1 MAVINTNVKALFSQ
15 MALNTSGRAQT
26 VAMQQVSTGKRI
38 NSARDDAA
46 GMAIAT
52 RMTHQIRSLN
62 QAVRNAGDAISLI
75 QTAEGATN
83 EITDMMQR
91 MRELAIQ
98 AVNDTNDNAQRSYL
112 DLEFQQLKQQ
122 IVQIADNTE
131 WNGFPV
137 LNGKAG
143 EQVGEMPVYKATS
156 NNQYGDVLINPTS
169 TRVIEGTASGEQQ
182 TITFDTSA
190 IPNGAANEIAVVKFN
205 PLATG
210 DDLTIG
216 GLTYTAAANNTAAQ
230 VAAAFSGLANGYKL
244 GDEPVPDPLLG
255 AFTGTFKGFSTGT
268 TTTETPDEL
277 TFTGIPNG
285 TNDPNIE
292 ITGAGTVSSV
302 VITSGGGG
310 AVDETTK
317 LSFKALTA
325 GQTLTLAGLT
335 YTAGAGGATA
345 KQIAAD
351 FADRSN
357 GYAGV
362 GGKEPVNG
370 TFTGTLNGFSSGSA
384 SLGTLTFTS
393 ASSGISVDL
402 MTIDGTG
409 AKPSSLVIKGGNGA
423 ENESATVT
431 FGALKAGETVTLGG
445 LTYTAAADTDANTV
459 ATAFASRP
467 DPYAGVAGGLSG
479 TLSGFSTG
487 DKTGTSV
494 TFSSSSLAANVKNL
508 PVGGTGSVAS
518 IVVTN
523 GGNGP
528 LDETATLTFNKE
540 LLEGDTIT
548 IGGLTYTATADSSP
562 TDLKTAFSNLHE
574 GYNSDD
580 TPPAKGLFT
589 GSLDGFYSEVV
600 AGKLIFK
607 SSSAETNVDN
617 LAISGTISGVSS
629 EPEDLPSV
637 IVKNGGPLVL
647 NGAGFTGTRTFKFA
661 GETIKL
667 QWDSIKNTAG
677 TAVDTTKMLAQIRQQ
692 LQATNQW
699 GTGSGRTVEI
709 SGSKLI
715 LTYAAKDGDVQ
726 SAQLA
731 DTSNDGFFKVGAIE
745 VSRNALIQTQEMFDS
760 NGRFLKSGNLVI
772 EHVDVDNNSTLDIKA
787 SFVTPD
793 NKSVNLT
800 GTFDKTQ
807 GTIKFLK
814 RDGINSTIIS
824 DNLTYLLKDSSG
836 LPLNATNRASD
847 LDLRNF
853 KLTVDVS
860 GSIPAMRAG
869 DLLINGV
876 EIGGSFATDD
886 PYSPVNNANGSA
898 IAKAAAINR
907 KAAVGSGPVGES
919 QSITFAGNPI
929 PGVITVGGVSVEL
942 SAMENTPAL
951 ATAKIAEALRSS
963 AQFGEGSGRKVTYA
977 PGSTIINVDFPVSDG
992 EVSSIDVQQ
1001 RDTNLSSVTDTTR
1014 RFSSSSAGT
1023 GVFAKVNENIFT
1035 GKSMSG
1041 NAVVSGVVF
1050 INGYASAKIETL
1062 MNNPRDTRANV
1073 VRAINLM
1080 TDKTGVVAEDTGSD
1094 QLGVTLKAADGR
1106 NIEVTFETTSIAND
1120 FGNRIGMREGVQ
1132 SSTISL
1138 ESKIPNAVVLTSS
1151 AVGDISRVGLL
1162 EGNYSKNQ
1170 AVVNTKERPL
1180 VEASVKQVS
1189 SASFSGTP
1197 LPGDKFTLIVNGT
1210 THEIEAS
1217 ADSNVLPKFSTLTLQ
1232 GMRDAMVAKFKIDN
1246 DQNVEVLAG
1255 NTVGEFVIRA
1265 KTPGR
1270 SFTAATAMVPAAGSL
1285 AKISS
1290 VQTVVANK
1298 IAPFKA
1304 LGTDD
1309 LEING
1314 IKIRATNA
1322 ADDIYSNQVASS
1334 SNPAASAIAMANAI
1348 NTHTPETG
1356 VRAIAN
1362 PVVLKG
1368 NSTTTG
1374 STQLATW
1381 DAAPNE
1387 VKDVNEPVGIQS
1399 LYLNGTEIKIEFKK
1413 DDTPAERR
1421 INLVKA
1427 INTYSGTHGIAASD
1441 NGKGLTLEAPD
1452 GRNVSVWYD
1461 ASVEGLSPASFGL
1474 DEGSSISQ
1482 IAKVKIGG
1490 SGFTTGDKVSVNING
1505 TIITANLTM
1514 DSSSASAMA
1523 TALMNA
1529 IADQVSKSIK
1539 LDGDPATV
1547 ASNKIHMSNLIAYI
1561 DPNDPTAVL
1570 VQSKVP
1576 GSPFSMLGASAS
1588 DPLQTVSMG
1597 TVRENNFGRNQIT
1610 GIVGANESSS
1620 EARTIYGT
1628 VRMIADPAHLPALPS
1643 TDGKAPNLT
1652 GVSGKPISINVGD
1665 DGFTEASNFS
1675 DLGFSVGAFGGRSS
1689 SDMDPP
1695 RVGRLAFQV
1704 GSSARQMVT
1713 IDLADFG
1720 KGGPITGEI
1729 TGDVDK
1735 NVEDRGVRIHT
1746 RDGATAVLN
1755 LLDEAMDKVN
1765 ATRATMGAVMNR
1777 LDHVINNLTNVSMNM
1792 SASRSQI
1799 EDADYASSSTEL
1811 AKTQIMQQAATAVLA
1826 QANTSQQS
1834 VLKLLGN

>member
-15 MALNTSGRAQT
+15 MALNSSGRSQT
-26 VAMQQVSTGKRI
+26 VAMQQLSTGKRI

-182 TITFDTSA
+182 TISFDTSA
-190 IPNGAANEIAVVKFN
+190 IPNGAANETAVVKFKT
-205 PLATG
+205 LAATETI
-210 DDLTIG
+210 TIG
-216 GLTYTAAANNTAAQ
+216 GLTYTSTGTTPAAD
-230 VAAAFSGLANGYKL
+230 VAAAFANRANGYTAGTAPLPAL
-244 GDEPVPDPLLG
+244 GT
-255 AFTGTFKGFSTGT
+255 FTGTFAGFSTG
-268 TTTETPDEL
+268 DASANAL

-285 TNDPNIE
+285 TNDPNLVVTGTAGKIE
-292 ITGAGTVSSV
+292 SV
-302 VITSGGGG
+302 VITNGGSG
-310 AVDETTK
+310 AVDESTK
-317 LSFKALTA
+317 LTFKDLTV
-325 GQTLTLAGLT
+325 GQTLTIGGLT

-345 KQIAAD
+345 AQIAAD
-351 FADRSN
+351 FADRS
-357 GYAGV
+357 GGFAGF
-362 GGKEPVNG
+362 GGKAPSNG
-370 TFTGTLNGFSSGSA
+370 VFTGTLTGFSSGSA
-384 SLGTLTFTS
+384 TANSGTLTFTS
-393 ASSGISVDL
+393 TSSGVDVTPISIAASAATTLPSAVVINGGSGAVD
-402 MTIDGTG
+402 
-409 AKPSSLVIKGGNGA
+409 
-423 ENESATVT
+423 ESAVVT
-431 FGALKAGETVTLGG
+431 FGDLTAGQYVTLGG
-445 LTYTAAADTDANTV
+445 LTYTSTGASTATEVAAAFANRANNFTIG
-459 ATAFASRP
+459 
-467 DPYAGVAGGLSG
+467 AGVQPAKGILSG
-479 TLSGFSTG
+479 VLSGFSTG
-487 DKTGTSV
+487 NNTAGAL
-494 TFSSSSLAANVKNL
+494 TFSSASLAANVTNL
-508 PVGGTGSVAS
+508 PVSGTGTVAS
-518 IVVTN
+518 VVVTN

-528 LDETATLTFNKE
+528 IDEKATLTFITD
-540 LLEGDTIT
+540 LTAGQTIT
-548 IGGLTYTATADSSP
+548 IGGLTYKSTGASTAAEVA
-562 TDLKTAFSNLHE
+562 TAFSNLSN
-574 GYNSDD
+574 GYDA
-580 TPPAKGLFT
+580 TWPAPAKGTFTGTLDGFSSGAVAADGTVTFT
-589 GSLDGFYSEVV
+589 GSA
-600 AGKLIFK
+600 AG
-607 SSSAETNVDN
+607 TNVTN
-617 LAISGTISGVSS
+617 ISISGTGA
-629 EPEDLPSV
+629 LPSV
-637 IVKNGGPLVL
+637 VVKNGGPLVL
-647 NGAGFTGTRTFKFA
+647 NSAGFSGTRTFKFA
-661 GETIKL
+661 GETINL

-677 TAVDTTKMLAQIRQQ
+677 TAVDNAKMLTQIQQQ
-692 LQATNQW
+692 LQSTNQW
-699 GTGSGRTVEI
+699 GAGSGRTVEI

-726 SAQLA
+726 SAQLQDA
-731 DTSNDGFFKVGAIE
+731 SNDGFFKVGSTE

-836 LPLNATNRASD
+836 LPLNATNSASD

-951 ATAKIAEALRSS
+951 ATAKIAEALRAS

-992 EVSSIDVQQ
+992 EVSSIDVEQ

-1106 NIEVTFETTSIAND
+1106 NIEVTFETTSIADD

-1180 VEASVKQVS
+1180 VEPSVKQVS

-1197 LPGDKFTLIVNGT
+1197 LTGDKFTLVVNGT
-1210 THEIEAS
+1210 EHTITAGT
-1217 ADSNVLPKFSTLTLQ
+1217 APATTLTLQ
-1232 GMRDAMVAKFKIDN
+1232 GMRDAMVAQFKADN

-1255 NTVGEFVIRA
+1255 NTVGEFVVRA

-1270 SFTAATAMVPAAGSL
+1270 SFTAATAMVPATGSL

-1322 ADDIYSNQVASS
+1322 ADDIYSNQIASS

-1387 VKDVNEPVGIQS
+1387 VKAVNEPVGIQS

-1490 SGFTTGDKVSVNING
+1490 SGFTTGDTVSVNING
-1505 TIITANLTM
+1505 TVIQTDAAIAT
-1514 DSSSASAMA
+1514 SSATAMA
-1523 TALMNA
+1523 TALMTAINA
-1529 IADQVSKSIK
+1529 KVSASIT
-1539 LDGDPATV
+1539 LDSNPATL
-1547 ASNKIHMSNLIAYI
+1547 ASAKTHMSNLIAYI

-1576 GSPFSMLGASAS
+1576 GSPFSMVGATAS
-1588 DPLQTVSMG
+1588 DALQTVSMG
-1597 TVRENNFGRNQIT
+1597 TVRDNNFGSNQIT

-1620 EARTIYGT
+1620 EARTVYGT

-1665 DGFTEASNFS
+1665 DGFTAASNFS
-1675 DLGFSVGAFGGRSS
+1675 DLGFSVGSFGGRSS

>member
-1 MAVINTNVKALFSQ
+1 M
-15 MALNTSGRAQT
+15 
-26 VAMQQVSTGKRI
+26 
-38 NSARDDAA
+38 
-46 GMAIAT
+46 
-52 RMTHQIRSLN
+52 
-62 QAVRNAGDAISLI
+62 
-75 QTAEGATN
+75 
-83 EITDMMQR
+83 
-91 MRELAIQ
+91 
-98 AVNDTNDNAQRSYL
+98 
-112 DLEFQQLKQQ
+112 
-122 IVQIADNTE
+122 
-131 WNGFPV
+131 
-137 LNGKAG
+137 
-143 EQVGEMPVYKATS
+143 
-156 NNQYGDVLINPTS
+156 
-169 TRVIEGTASGEQQ
+169 
-182 TITFDTSA
+182 
-190 IPNGAANEIAVVKFN
+190 
-205 PLATG
+205 
-210 DDLTIG
+210 
-216 GLTYTAAANNTAAQ
+216 
-230 VAAAFSGLANGYKL
+230 
-244 GDEPVPDPLLG
+244 
-255 AFTGTFKGFSTGT
+255 
-268 TTTETPDEL
+268 
-277 TFTGIPNG
+277 
-285 TNDPNIE
+285 
-292 ITGAGTVSSV
+292 
-302 VITSGGGG
+302 
-310 AVDETTK
+310 
-317 LSFKALTA
+317 
-325 GQTLTLAGLT
+325 
-335 YTAGAGGATA
+335 
-345 KQIAAD
+345 
-351 FADRSN
+351 
-357 GYAGV
+357 
-362 GGKEPVNG
+362 
-370 TFTGTLNGFSSGSA
+370 
-384 SLGTLTFTS
+384 
-393 ASSGISVDL
+393 
-402 MTIDGTG
+402 
-409 AKPSSLVIKGGNGA
+409 
-423 ENESATVT
+423 
-431 FGALKAGETVTLGG
+431 
-445 LTYTAAADTDANTV
+445 
-459 ATAFASRP
+459 
-467 DPYAGVAGGLSG
+467 
-479 TLSGFSTG
+479 
-487 DKTGTSV
+487 
-494 TFSSSSLAANVKNL
+494 
-508 PVGGTGSVAS
+508 
-518 IVVTN
+518 
-523 GGNGP
+523 
-528 LDETATLTFNKE
+528 
-540 LLEGDTIT
+540 
-548 IGGLTYTATADSSP
+548 
-562 TDLKTAFSNLHE
+562 
-574 GYNSDD
+574 
-580 TPPAKGLFT
+580 
-589 GSLDGFYSEVV
+589 
-600 AGKLIFK
+600 
-607 SSSAETNVDN
+607 
-617 LAISGTISGVSS
+617 AISGTGA
-629 EPEDLPSV
+629 LPSV
-637 IVKNGGPLVL
+637 VVKNGGPLVL
-647 NGAGFTGTRTFKFA
+647 NSAGFSGTRTFKFA
-661 GETIKL
+661 GETINL

-677 TAVDTTKMLAQIRQQ
+677 TAVDNAKMLTQIQQQ
-692 LQATNQW
+692 LQSTNQW
-699 GTGSGRTVEI
+699 GAGSGRTVEI
-709 SGSKLI
+709 SGTKLI

-726 SAQLA
+726 SAQLQDA
-731 DTSNDGFFKVGAIE
+731 SNDGFFKVGSIE

-836 LPLNATNRASD
+836 LPLNATNSASD

-992 EVSSIDVQQ
+992 EVSSIDVEQ

-1106 NIEVTFETTSIAND
+1106 NIEVTFETTSIADD

-1180 VEASVKQVS
+1180 VEPSVKQVS

-1197 LPGDKFTLIVNGT
+1197 LTGDKFTLVVNGT
-1210 THEIEAS
+1210 EHTITAGT
-1217 ADSNVLPKFSTLTLQ
+1217 APATTLTLQ
-1232 GMRDAMVAKFKIDN
+1232 GMRDAMVAQFKADN

-1255 NTVGEFVIRA
+1255 NTVGEFVVRA

-1270 SFTAATAMVPAAGSL
+1270 SFTAATAMVPATGSL

-1322 ADDIYSNQVASS
+1322 ADDIYSNQIASS

-1387 VKDVNEPVGIQS
+1387 VKAVNEPVGIQS

-1490 SGFTTGDKVSVNING
+1490 SGFTTGDTVSVNING
-1505 TIITANLTM
+1505 TVIQTDAAIAT
-1514 DSSSASAMA
+1514 SSATAMA
-1523 TALMNA
+1523 TALMTAINA
-1529 IADQVSKSIK
+1529 KVSASIT
-1539 LDGDPATV
+1539 LDSNPATL
-1547 ASNKIHMSNLIAYI
+1547 ASAKTHMSNLIAYI

-1576 GSPFSMLGASAS
+1576 GSPFSMVGATAS
-1588 DPLQTVSMG
+1588 DALQTVSMG
-1597 TVRENNFGRNQIT
+1597 TVRDNNFGSNQIT

-1620 EARTIYGT
+1620 EARTVYGT

-1665 DGFTEASNFS
+1665 DGFTAASNFS
-1675 DLGFSVGAFGGRSS
+1675 DLGFSVGSFGGRSS

>member
-15 MALNTSGRAQT
+15 MALSSSGRAQT
-26 VAMQQVSTGKRI
+26 VAMQQLSTGKRI

-122 IVQIADNTE
+122 IVQVADNTE

-156 NNQYGDVLINPTS
+156 NNQYGDVLLDPTS
-169 TRVIEGTASGEQQ
+169 TRVIEGAASGEQQ
-182 TITFDTSA
+182 TITFDTS
-190 IPNGAANEIAVVKFN
+190 GVDAV
-205 PLATG
+205 G
-210 DDLTIG
+210 
-216 GLTYTAAANNTAAQ
+216 
-230 VAAAFSGLANGYKL
+230 
-244 GDEPVPDPLLG
+244 
-255 AFTGTFKGFSTGT
+255 
-268 TTTETPDEL
+268 
-277 TFTGIPNG
+277 
-285 TNDPNIE
+285 
-292 ITGAGTVSSV
+292 
-302 VITSGGGG
+302 
-310 AVDETTK
+310 
-317 LSFKALTA
+317 
-325 GQTLTLAGLT
+325 
-335 YTAGAGGATA
+335 
-345 KQIAAD
+345 
-351 FADRSN
+351 
-357 GYAGV
+357 
-362 GGKEPVNG
+362 
-370 TFTGTLNGFSSGSA
+370 
-384 SLGTLTFTS
+384 
-393 ASSGISVDL
+393 
-402 MTIDGTG
+402 
-409 AKPSSLVIKGGNGA
+409 
-423 ENESATVT
+423 
-431 FGALKAGETVTLGG
+431 
-445 LTYTAAADTDANTV
+445 
-459 ATAFASRP
+459 
-467 DPYAGVAGGLSG
+467 
-479 TLSGFSTG
+479 
-487 DKTGTSV
+487 
-494 TFSSSSLAANVKNL
+494 
-508 PVGGTGSVAS
+508 
-518 IVVTN
+518 
-523 GGNGP
+523 
-528 LDETATLTFNKE
+528 
-540 LLEGDTIT
+540 
-548 IGGLTYTATADSSP
+548 
-562 TDLKTAFSNLHE
+562 
-574 GYNSDD
+574 
-580 TPPAKGLFT
+580 
-589 GSLDGFYSEVV
+589 
-600 AGKLIFK
+600 
-607 SSSAETNVDN
+607 
-617 LAISGTISGVSS
+617 
-629 EPEDLPSV
+629 
-637 IVKNGGPLVL
+637 
-647 NGAGFTGTRTFKFA
+647 GFTGTRTFKFA
-661 GETIKL
+661 GESVSL
-667 QWDSIKNTAG
+667 QWDTITDGSG
-677 TAVDTTKMLAQIRQQ
+677 SVDQTKLLTQFQQQ
-692 LQATNQW
+692 LQATDQF
-699 GTGSGRTVEI
+699 GSGSGRSVGI
-709 SGSKLI
+709 SGNNLV
-715 LTYAAKDGDVQ
+715 LTYAAKDGDV
-726 SAQLA
+726 SDALLA
-731 DTSNDGFFKVGAIE
+731 DSSNDGFFQVGTLN
-745 VSRNALIQTQEMFDS
+745 VSRNAVTQTQEMFDN
-760 NGRFLKSGNLVI
+760 NGRFLRSGNLVI
-772 EHVDVDNNSTLDIKA
+772 EHTDTNNDGDLDIKA
-787 SFVTPD
+787 TFVTPD

-800 GTFDKTQ
+800 GTFDNTTGKVT
-807 GTIKFLK
+807 FLA

-824 DNLTYLLKDSSG
+824 DNLTYVLKDSTG
-836 LPLNATNRASD
+836 LPFDGSSSYVSD
-847 LDLRNF
+847 DVLVKNNELTERNF
-853 KLTVDVS
+853 KLSIDVS

-907 KAAVGSGPVGES
+907 KASVGSGPVGES
-919 QSITFAGNPI
+919 QAITFSGNPI

-942 SAMENTPAL
+942 TAMENTPAL
-951 ATAKIAEALRSS
+951 ATAKIAETMRTS

-992 EVSSIDVQQ
+992 EVSSIDIQQ

-1014 RFSSSSAGT
+1014 RYSSSSAGT

-1035 GKSMSG
+1035 GKAMSG

-1073 VRAINLM
+1073 VRAINLIS
-1080 TDKTGVVAEDTGSD
+1080 DKTGVIAEDTGSD

-1106 NIEVTFETTSIAND
+1106 NIEVTFETTSIASD

-1132 SSTISL
+1132 SATISL

-1151 AVGDISRVGLL
+1151 AMGDISRVGLL

-1180 VEASVKQVS
+1180 VEPSIKQVS
-1189 SASFSGTP
+1189 SAAFTGP
-1197 LPGDKFTLIVNGT
+1197 AVAGDKFTLVVNGT
-1210 THEIEAS
+1210 EHSISVTS
-1217 ADSNVLPKFSTLTLQ
+1217 SSTDFELSTQ
-1232 GMRDAMVAKFKIDN
+1232 GLRDAMVAKFAADN

-1255 NTVGEFVIRA
+1255 NTVGEFIIRA

-1270 SFTAATAMVPAAGSL
+1270 SFTAATAMVPATDSTATM
-1285 AKISS
+1285 SS
-1290 VQTVVANK
+1290 VKAVVENK
-1298 IAPFKA
+1298 IAPFMA
-1304 LGTDD
+1304 LGQDD
-1309 LEING
+1309 LKING
-1314 IKIRATNA
+1314 VKIRATNA
-1322 ADDIYSNQVASS
+1322 ADDIYSNQIASS

-1374 STQLATW
+1374 STQLGTW
-1381 DAAPNE
+1381 DAAPNGT
-1387 VKDVNEPVGIQS
+1387 KAVNEPVGIQS
-1399 LYLNGTEIKIEFKK
+1399 LYLNGTQIKVEFKK

-1427 INTYSGTHGIAASD
+1427 INTYSGTHGIVAKD

-1474 DEGSSISQ
+1474 DEGSSVSQ
-1482 IAKVKIGG
+1482 ISKVKIGG
-1490 SGFTTGDKVSVNING
+1490 SGFTAGDTVSVNING
-1505 TIITANLTM
+1505 TIIKT
-1514 DSSSASAMA
+1514 DSSTSVTSASSMA
-1523 TALMNA
+1523 TALMTAINA
-1529 IADQVSKSIK
+1529 AVSDSIT
-1539 LDGDPATV
+1539 LDSNPATL
-1547 ASNKIHMSNLIAYI
+1547 ASDRTHMSNLIAYI

-1576 GSPFSMLGASAS
+1576 GSPFVMLGSTASS
-1588 DPLQTVSMG
+1588 SSQTVSMG
-1597 TVRENNFGRNQIT
+1597 TVRENSFGGNQIT
-1610 GIVGANESSS
+1610 GIVAANESSS
-1620 EARTIYGT
+1620 EARTVYGT
-1628 VRMIADPAHLPALPS
+1628 VRMIAEPAHLPALPS
-1643 TDGKAPNLT
+1643 TDGKSPNLT
-1652 GVSGKPISINVGD
+1652 GVSGKPISINTGD
-1665 DGFTEASNFS
+1665 DGFSSASNFA
-1675 DLGFSVGAFGGRSS
+1675 DLGFSVGSFGGRSS

-1735 NVEDRGVRIHT
+1735 AVEDRGVRIHT

-1777 LDHVINNLTNVSMNM
+1777 LDHVISNLTNVSMNM

-1799 EDADYASSSTEL
+1799 EDADYAASSTEL

>member
-15 MALNTSGRAQT
+15 MALSSSGRAQT
-26 VAMQQVSTGKRI
+26 VAMQQLSTGKRI

-122 IVQIADNTE
+122 IVQVADNTE

-156 NNQYGDVLINPTS
+156 NNQYGDVLLDPTS
-169 TRVIEGTASGEQQ
+169 TRVIEGAASGEQQ
-182 TITFDTSA
+182 TITFDTS
-190 IPNGAANEIAVVKFN
+190 GVDAV
-205 PLATG
+205 G
-210 DDLTIG
+210 
-216 GLTYTAAANNTAAQ
+216 
-230 VAAAFSGLANGYKL
+230 
-244 GDEPVPDPLLG
+244 
-255 AFTGTFKGFSTGT
+255 
-268 TTTETPDEL
+268 
-277 TFTGIPNG
+277 
-285 TNDPNIE
+285 
-292 ITGAGTVSSV
+292 
-302 VITSGGGG
+302 
-310 AVDETTK
+310 
-317 LSFKALTA
+317 
-325 GQTLTLAGLT
+325 
-335 YTAGAGGATA
+335 
-345 KQIAAD
+345 
-351 FADRSN
+351 
-357 GYAGV
+357 
-362 GGKEPVNG
+362 
-370 TFTGTLNGFSSGSA
+370 
-384 SLGTLTFTS
+384 
-393 ASSGISVDL
+393 
-402 MTIDGTG
+402 
-409 AKPSSLVIKGGNGA
+409 
-423 ENESATVT
+423 
-431 FGALKAGETVTLGG
+431 
-445 LTYTAAADTDANTV
+445 
-459 ATAFASRP
+459 
-467 DPYAGVAGGLSG
+467 
-479 TLSGFSTG
+479 
-487 DKTGTSV
+487 
-494 TFSSSSLAANVKNL
+494 
-508 PVGGTGSVAS
+508 
-518 IVVTN
+518 
-523 GGNGP
+523 
-528 LDETATLTFNKE
+528 
-540 LLEGDTIT
+540 
-548 IGGLTYTATADSSP
+548 
-562 TDLKTAFSNLHE
+562 
-574 GYNSDD
+574 
-580 TPPAKGLFT
+580 
-589 GSLDGFYSEVV
+589 
-600 AGKLIFK
+600 
-607 SSSAETNVDN
+607 
-617 LAISGTISGVSS
+617 
-629 EPEDLPSV
+629 
-637 IVKNGGPLVL
+637 
-647 NGAGFTGTRTFKFA
+647 GFTGTRTFKFA
-661 GETIKL
+661 GESISL
-667 QWDSIKNTAG
+667 QWDSITDG
-677 TAVDTTKMLAQIRQQ
+677 SGSVDHTKLLTQFQQQ
-692 LQATNQW
+692 LQATDQF
-699 GTGSGRTVEI
+699 GSGSGRSVAV
-709 SGSKLI
+709 SGNNLV
-715 LTYAAKDGDVQ
+715 LTYAAKDGDV
-726 SAQLA
+726 SDALLA
-731 DTSNDGFFKVGAIE
+731 DSSNDGFFQVGTLN
-745 VSRNALIQTQEMFDS
+745 VSRNAVTQTQEMFDN
-760 NGRFLKSGNLVI
+760 NGRFLRSGNLVI
-772 EHVDVDNNSTLDIKA
+772 EHVDTNNDGNLDIKA
-787 SFVTPD
+787 TFVTPD

-800 GTFDKTQ
+800 GTFDESTGKVT
-807 GTIKFLK
+807 FLS

-824 DNLTYLLKDSSG
+824 DNLTYLLKDSTGMPFDSSSSYV
-836 LPLNATNRASD
+836 SD
-847 LDLRNF
+847 DVLVKSNNLSDRNF
-853 KLTVDVS
+853 KLSIDVS

-907 KAAVGSGPVGES
+907 KASVGSGPVGES
-919 QSITFAGNPI
+919 QAITFSGNPI

-942 SAMENTPAL
+942 TAMENTPAL
-951 ATAKIAEALRSS
+951 ATAKIAETMRTS

-1014 RFSSSSAGT
+1014 RYSSSSAGT
-1023 GVFAKVNENIFT
+1023 GVYAKVNENIFT
-1035 GKSMSG
+1035 GKAMSG
-1041 NAVVSGVVF
+1041 TAVVSGVVF

-1073 VRAINLM
+1073 VRAINLIS
-1080 TDKTGVVAEDTGSD
+1080 DKTGVMAEDTGSD

-1106 NIEVTFETTSIAND
+1106 NIEVTFETTSIASD

-1151 AVGDISRVGLL
+1151 AMGDISRVGLL

-1180 VEASVKQVS
+1180 VEPSIKQVS
-1189 SASFSGTP
+1189 SAAFTGP
-1197 LPGDKFTLIVNGT
+1197 AVAGDKFTLVVNGT
-1210 THEIEAS
+1210 EHSISVTS
-1217 ADSNVLPKFSTLTLQ
+1217 SSTDFELSTQ
-1232 GMRDAMVAKFKIDN
+1232 GLRDAMVAKFAADN

-1255 NTVGEFVIRA
+1255 NTVGEFIIRA

-1270 SFTAATAMVPAAGSL
+1270 SFTAATAMVPATDSTANM
-1285 AKISS
+1285 SS
-1290 VQTVVANK
+1290 VKAVVENK
-1298 IAPFKA
+1298 IAPFMA
-1304 LGTDD
+1304 LGQDD
-1309 LEING
+1309 LKING
-1314 IKIRATNA
+1314 VKIRATNA
-1322 ADDIYSNQVASS
+1322 ADDIYSNQIASS

-1374 STQLATW
+1374 STQLGTW
-1381 DAAPNE
+1381 DAAPNGT
-1387 VKDVNEPVGIQS
+1387 KAVNEPVGIQS
-1399 LYLNGTEIKIEFKK
+1399 LYLNGTQIKVEFKK

-1427 INTYSGTHGIAASD
+1427 INTYSGTHGIVAKD

-1474 DEGSSISQ
+1474 DEGSSVSQ
-1482 IAKVKIGG
+1482 ISKVKIGG
-1490 SGFTTGDKVSVNING
+1490 SGFTAGDTVSVNING
-1505 TIITANLTM
+1505 TIIQT
-1514 DSSSASAMA
+1514 DSSTSVTSASSMA
-1523 TALMNA
+1523 TALMTAINA
-1529 IADQVSKSIK
+1529 AVSDSIT
-1539 LDGDPATV
+1539 LDSNPATL
-1547 ASNKIHMSNLIAYI
+1547 ASDRTHMSNLIAYI

-1576 GSPFSMLGASAS
+1576 GSPFVMLGSTASS
-1588 DPLQTVSMG
+1588 SSQTVSMG
-1597 TVRENNFGRNQIT
+1597 TVRENSFGGNQIT
-1610 GIVGANESSS
+1610 GIVAANESSS
-1620 EARTIYGT
+1620 EARTVYGT
-1628 VRMIADPAHLPALPS
+1628 VRMIAEPAHLPALPS
-1643 TDGKAPNLT
+1643 TDGKSPNLT
-1652 GVSGKPISINVGD
+1652 GVSGKPISINTGD
-1665 DGFTEASNFS
+1665 DGFSSASNFA
-1675 DLGFSVGAFGGRSS
+1675 DLGFSVGSFGGRSS

-1735 NVEDRGVRIHT
+1735 AVEDRGVRIHT

-1777 LDHVINNLTNVSMNM
+1777 LDHVISNLTNVSMNM

-1799 EDADYASSSTEL
+1799 EDADYAASSTEL

>member
-15 MALNTSGRAQT
+15 MALNSSGRAQAT
-26 VAMQQVSTGKRI
+26 AMQQLSTGKRI

-98 AVNDTNDNAQRSYL
+98 AVNDTNDPQQRGYL

-122 IVQIADNTE
+122 IVQISDNTE

-156 NNQYGDVLINPTS
+156 NNQYGDVLLSPTT

-182 TITFDTSA
+182 TITFDTTA
-190 IPNGAANEIAVVKFN
+190 IPATASTIESAVVTF
-205 PLATG
+205 PTTSLAAGQSVTVAGLTFTATG
-210 DDLTIG
+210 AVTKSQMGD
-216 GLTYTAAANNTAAQ
+216 
-230 VAAAFSGLANGYKL
+230 AFASLANGATT
-244 GDEPVPDPLLG
+244 GPSTLLG
-255 AFTGTFKGFSTGT
+255 TYSGTFSGYTS
-268 TTTETPDEL
+268 
-277 TFTGIPNG
+277 G
-285 TNDPNIE
+285 TN
-292 ITGAGTVSSV
+292 S
-302 VITSGGGG
+302 
-310 AVDETTK
+310 
-317 LSFKALTA
+317 
-325 GQTLTLAGLT
+325 
-335 YTAGAGGATA
+335 
-345 KQIAAD
+345 
-351 FADRSN
+351 
-357 GYAGV
+357 AGV
-362 GGKEPVNG
+362 V
-370 TFTGTLNGFSSGSA
+370 
-384 SLGTLTFTS
+384 TFTS
-393 ASSGISVDL
+393 VPRGNVTDIALSGSV
-402 MTIDGTG
+402 T
-409 AKPSSLVIKGGNGA
+409 AP
-423 ENESATVT
+423 
-431 FGALKAGETVTLGG
+431 
-445 LTYTAAADTDANTV
+445 TAAVT
-459 ATAFASRP
+459 
-467 DPYAGVAGGLSG
+467 AGV
-479 TLSGFSTG
+479 
-487 DKTGTSV
+487 
-494 TFSSSSLAANVKNL
+494 
-508 PVGGTGSVAS
+508 
-518 IVVTN
+518 
-523 GGNGP
+523 
-528 LDETATLTFNKE
+528 TAT
-540 LLEGDTIT
+540 G
-548 IGGLTYTATADSSP
+548 
-562 TDLKTAFSNLHE
+562 
-574 GYNSDD
+574 
-580 TPPAKGLFT
+580 
-589 GSLDGFYSEVV
+589 
-600 AGKLIFK
+600 
-607 SSSAETNVDN
+607 
-617 LAISGTISGVSS
+617 
-629 EPEDLPSV
+629 
-637 IVKNGGPLVL
+637 
-647 NGAGFTGTRTFKFA
+647 GFTGTRTFKFA
-661 GETIKL
+661 GETINL
-667 QWDSIKNTAG
+667 HWDAIKNT
-677 TAVDTTKMLAQIRQQ
+677 TESAVDTSKLLTQIKQQ
-692 LQATNQW
+692 LQSTEQF
-699 GTGSGRTVEI
+699 GSGSGRSVEI
-709 SGSKLI
+709 SGNSLV
-715 LTYAAKDGDVQ
+715 LTYAAKDLDVPA
-726 SAQLA
+726 AQLV
-731 DTSNDGFFKVGAIE
+731 DSSNDGFFKVGSVA
-745 VSRNALIQTQEMFDS
+745 VSRNAITQTDENFDN
-760 NGRFLKSGNLVI
+760 NGRFLRSGNLVI
-772 EHVDVDNNSTLDIKA
+772 EHTDMNNDGSLDIKA
-787 SFVTPD
+787 VFTTPD

-800 GTFDKTQ
+800 GTFDSTN

-814 RDGINSTIIS
+814 QDGINSTVIS
-824 DNLTYLLKDSSG
+824 DNLTYVMKDPNGSPFDGVS
-836 LPLNATNRASD
+836 LEKNLN
-847 LDLRNF
+847 LRNF
-853 KLTVDVS
+853 KLSVDVS

-886 PYSPVNNANGSA
+886 PYSPINNANGSA

-907 KAAVGSGPVGES
+907 KASEGSGPVGES
-919 QSITFAGNPI
+919 QAITFSGTPI

-942 SAMENTPAL
+942 TAMENTPAL
-951 ATAKIAEALRSS
+951 AVAKIAETMRTS
-963 AQFGEGSGRKVTYA
+963 AQFGQGSGRTVNYA
-977 PGSTIINVDFPVSDG
+977 PGSTIIGVDFPITDGQVSA
-992 EVSSIDVQQ
+992 IDVQQ
-1001 RDTNLSSVTDTTR
+1001 RDTNLASVTDTTR
-1014 RFSSSSAGT
+1014 QYSSSSAGT

-1041 NAVVSGVVF
+1041 TSVVSGVVF

-1073 VRAINLM
+1073 ARAINLIS
-1080 TDKTGVVAEDTGSD
+1080 DKTGVIAEDTGSD

-1106 NIEVTFETTSIAND
+1106 NIEVTFETSAIASD

-1180 VEASVKQVS
+1180 VDPSVKQVS
-1189 SASFSGTP
+1189 SAAFTGPATI
-1197 LPGDKFTLIVNGT
+1197 GDKFTLVVNGT
-1210 THEIEAS
+1210 EHTITATS
-1217 ADSNVLPKFSTLTLQ
+1217 ALTTQ
-1232 GMRDAMVAKFKIDN
+1232 GLRDAMVTKFAADN

-1270 SFTAATAMVPAAGSL
+1270 SFTAATAMVPATGST
-1285 AKISS
+1285 AIVSS
-1290 VQTVVANK
+1290 VKTVVANQ
-1298 IAPFKA
+1298 IAQFKA
-1304 LGTDD
+1304 LGADD

-1314 IKIRATNA
+1314 VKIRATNN
-1322 ADDIYSNQVASS
+1322 ADDIYSNQIASS

-1374 STQLATW
+1374 STQLKTW
-1381 DAAPNE
+1381 DAAPNT
-1387 VKDVNEPVGIQS
+1387 VKAVNEPVGIQS
-1399 LYLNGTEIKIEFKK
+1399 LYLNGTEIKVEFKK

-1427 INTYSGTHGIAASD
+1427 INTYSGTHGIVASD
-1441 NGKGLTLEAPD
+1441 NGKGLTLNAAD

-1461 ASVEGLSPASFGL
+1461 ASIEGLSPASFGL
-1474 DEGSSISQ
+1474 DEGSAVSQ
-1482 IAKVKIGG
+1482 ISKVKIGG
-1490 SGFTTGDKVSVNING
+1490 SGFTTGDTVSVNING
-1505 TIITANLTM
+1505 TLITTDATT
-1514 DSSSASAMA
+1514 AVTTAATMA
-1523 TALMNA
+1523 TALMTAINA
-1529 IADQVSKSIK
+1529 KVSASIT
-1539 LDGDPATV
+1539 LDANPATL
-1547 ASNKIHMSNLIAYI
+1547 ASAKTHMSNLIAYI

-1576 GSPFSMLGASAS
+1576 GSPFSMLGATAL

-1597 TVRENNFGRNQIT
+1597 TVQGNSFGNNQIT
-1610 GIVGANESSS
+1610 GIVGATESSS
-1620 EARTIYGT
+1620 EARTVYGT
-1628 VRMIADPAHLPALPS
+1628 VRMIAEPAHLPALPS

-1665 DGFTEASNFS
+1665 DGFSAASNFS

-1689 SDMDPP
+1689 SEMDPP

-1720 KGGPITGEI
+1720 KDGPITGEI

-1735 NVEDRGVRIHT
+1735 AVENRTVRINT

>member
-15 MALNTSGRAQT
+15 MALSSSGRAQT
-26 VAMQQVSTGKRI
+26 VAMQQLSTGKRI

-122 IVQIADNTE
+122 IVQVADNTE

-156 NNQYGDVLINPTS
+156 NNQYGDVLLDPTS
-169 TRVIEGTASGEQQ
+169 TRVIEGAASGEQQ
-182 TITFDTSA
+182 TITFDTS
-190 IPNGAANEIAVVKFN
+190 GVDAV
-205 PLATG
+205 G
-210 DDLTIG
+210 
-216 GLTYTAAANNTAAQ
+216 
-230 VAAAFSGLANGYKL
+230 
-244 GDEPVPDPLLG
+244 
-255 AFTGTFKGFSTGT
+255 
-268 TTTETPDEL
+268 
-277 TFTGIPNG
+277 
-285 TNDPNIE
+285 
-292 ITGAGTVSSV
+292 
-302 VITSGGGG
+302 
-310 AVDETTK
+310 
-317 LSFKALTA
+317 
-325 GQTLTLAGLT
+325 
-335 YTAGAGGATA
+335 
-345 KQIAAD
+345 
-351 FADRSN
+351 
-357 GYAGV
+357 
-362 GGKEPVNG
+362 
-370 TFTGTLNGFSSGSA
+370 
-384 SLGTLTFTS
+384 
-393 ASSGISVDL
+393 
-402 MTIDGTG
+402 
-409 AKPSSLVIKGGNGA
+409 
-423 ENESATVT
+423 
-431 FGALKAGETVTLGG
+431 
-445 LTYTAAADTDANTV
+445 
-459 ATAFASRP
+459 
-467 DPYAGVAGGLSG
+467 
-479 TLSGFSTG
+479 
-487 DKTGTSV
+487 
-494 TFSSSSLAANVKNL
+494 
-508 PVGGTGSVAS
+508 
-518 IVVTN
+518 
-523 GGNGP
+523 
-528 LDETATLTFNKE
+528 
-540 LLEGDTIT
+540 
-548 IGGLTYTATADSSP
+548 
-562 TDLKTAFSNLHE
+562 
-574 GYNSDD
+574 
-580 TPPAKGLFT
+580 
-589 GSLDGFYSEVV
+589 
-600 AGKLIFK
+600 
-607 SSSAETNVDN
+607 
-617 LAISGTISGVSS
+617 
-629 EPEDLPSV
+629 
-637 IVKNGGPLVL
+637 
-647 NGAGFTGTRTFKFA
+647 GFTGTRTFKFA
-661 GETIKL
+661 GESISL
-667 QWDSIKNTAG
+667 QWDTITDGSG
-677 TAVDTTKMLAQIRQQ
+677 SVDQTKLLTQFQQQ
-692 LQATNQW
+692 LQATDQF
-699 GTGSGRTVEI
+699 GSGSGRSVGI
-709 SGSKLI
+709 SGNNLV
-715 LTYAAKDGDVQ
+715 LTYAAKDGDV
-726 SAQLA
+726 SDALLA
-731 DTSNDGFFKVGAIE
+731 DSSNDGFFQVGTLN
-745 VSRNALIQTQEMFDS
+745 VSRNAVTQTQEMFDN
-760 NGRFLKSGNLVI
+760 NGRFLRSGNLVI
-772 EHVDVDNNSTLDIKA
+772 EHTDTNNDGDLDIKA
-787 SFVTPD
+787 TFVTPD

-800 GTFDKTQ
+800 GTFDETTGKVT
-807 GTIKFLK
+807 FLA

-824 DNLTYLLKDSSG
+824 DNLTYVLKDSTG
-836 LPLNATNRASD
+836 LPFDGSSSYVSD
-847 LDLRNF
+847 DVLVKSNELTERNF
-853 KLTVDVS
+853 KLSIDVS

-919 QSITFAGNPI
+919 QAITFSGNPI

-942 SAMENTPAL
+942 TAMENTPAL
-951 ATAKIAEALRSS
+951 ATAKIAETMRTS

-977 PGSTIINVDFPVSDG
+977 PGSTIISVDFPVSDG

-1014 RFSSSSAGT
+1014 RYSSSSAGT

-1035 GKSMSG
+1035 GKAMSG

-1073 VRAINLM
+1073 VRAINLIS
-1080 TDKTGVVAEDTGSD
+1080 DKTGVVADDTGSD

-1106 NIEVTFETTSIAND
+1106 NIEVTFETTSIASD

-1151 AVGDISRVGLL
+1151 AMGDISRVGLL

-1180 VEASVKQVS
+1180 VEPSIQQVS
-1189 SASFSGTP
+1189 SAAFTGP
-1197 LPGDKFTLIVNGT
+1197 AVAGDKFTLVVNGT
-1210 THEIEAS
+1210 EHSIS
-1217 ADSNVLPKFSTLTLQ
+1217 VSSSSTDFELSTQ
-1232 GMRDAMVAKFKIDN
+1232 GLRDAMVTKFAADN

-1255 NTVGEFVIRA
+1255 NTVGEFIIRA

-1270 SFTAATAMVPAAGSL
+1270 SFTAATAMVPATDSTAI
-1285 AKISS
+1285 ISS
-1290 VQTVVANK
+1290 VKAVVENK
-1298 IAPFKA
+1298 ISPFMA
-1304 LGTDD
+1304 LGQDD
-1309 LEING
+1309 LKING
-1314 IKIRATNA
+1314 VKIRATNA
-1322 ADDIYSNQVASS
+1322 ADDIYSNQIASS

-1374 STQLATW
+1374 STQLGTW
-1381 DAAPNE
+1381 DAAPNGT
-1387 VKDVNEPVGIQS
+1387 KAVNEPVGIQS
-1399 LYLNGTEIKIEFKK
+1399 LYLNGTQIKVEFKK

-1427 INTYSGTHGIAASD
+1427 INTYSGTHGIVAKD

-1474 DEGSSISQ
+1474 DEGSSVSQ
-1482 IAKVKIGG
+1482 VSKVKIGG
-1490 SGFTTGDKVSVNING
+1490 SGFTAGDTVSVNING
-1505 TIITANLTM
+1505 TIIQT
-1514 DSSSASAMA
+1514 DSSTSVASASSMA
-1523 TALMNA
+1523 TALMTAINA
-1529 IADQVSKSIK
+1529 AVSDSIT
-1539 LDGDPATV
+1539 LDSNPATL
-1547 ASNKIHMSNLIAYI
+1547 ASDRTHMSNLIAYI

-1576 GSPFSMLGASAS
+1576 GSPFVMLGSTASS
-1588 DPLQTVSMG
+1588 SSQTVSMG
-1597 TVRENNFGRNQIT
+1597 TVRENSFGGNQIT
-1610 GIVGANESSS
+1610 GIVAANESSS
-1620 EARTIYGT
+1620 EARTVYGT
-1628 VRMIADPAHLPALPS
+1628 VRMIAEPAHLPALPS
-1643 TDGKAPNLT
+1643 TDGKSPNLT
-1652 GVSGKPISINVGD
+1652 GVSGKPISINTGD
-1665 DGFTEASNFS
+1665 DGFSSASNFA
-1675 DLGFSVGAFGGRSS
+1675 DLGFSVGSFGGRSS

-1735 NVEDRGVRIHT
+1735 AVEDRGVRIHT

-1799 EDADYASSSTEL
+1799 EDADYAASSTEL

>member
-15 MALNTSGRAQT
+15 MALNSSGRSQT
-26 VAMQQVSTGKRI
+26 VAMQQLSTGKRI

-182 TITFDTSA
+182 TISFDTSA

-205 PLATG
+205 PLAAD

-216 GLTYTAAANNTAAQ
+216 GLTYTALADNTAAQ

-244 GDEPVPDPLLG
+244 GDEPAPDPLLG

-268 TTTETPDEL
+268 TTTDTPDEL

-292 ITGAGTVSSV
+292 ITGTGTVSSV

-317 LSFKALTA
+317 LTFKALTD

-402 MTIDGTG
+402 MTIAGTG
-409 AKPSSLVIKGGNGA
+409 AKPSSSVIKGGNGA

-445 LTYTAAADTDANTV
+445 LTYTAAADTDASTV

-467 DPYAGVAGGLSG
+467 DPYVGAAGGLSG
-479 TLSGFSTG
+479 TLSGFFTG
-487 DKTGTSV
+487 VKTGTSV

-540 LLEGDTIT
+540 LLAGDTIT
-548 IGGLTYTATADSSP
+548 IGGLTYTATVDSSAAV
-562 TDLKTAFSNLHE
+562 LKTAFSNLHE
-574 GYNSDD
+574 GYSSDD
-580 TPPAKGLFT
+580 TPPASGVFT

-600 AGKLIFK
+600 AGELIFK

-617 LAISGTISGVSS
+617 LAITGTISGVSS

-647 NGAGFTGTRTFKFA
+647 NSAGFSGTRTFKFA
-661 GETIKL
+661 GETINL

-677 TAVDTTKMLAQIRQQ
+677 TAVDNAKMLTQIRQQ
-692 LQATNQW
+692 LQSTNQW
-699 GTGSGRTVEI
+699 GAGSGRTVEI
-709 SGSKLI
+709 SGTKLI

-726 SAQLA
+726 SAQLQDA
-731 DTSNDGFFKVGAIE
+731 SNDGFFKVGSIE

-836 LPLNATNRASD
+836 LPLNATNSASD

-992 EVSSIDVQQ
+992 EVSSIDVEQ

-1106 NIEVTFETTSIAND
+1106 NIEVTFETTSIADD

-1180 VEASVKQVS
+1180 VEPSVKQVS

-1197 LPGDKFTLIVNGT
+1197 LTGDKFTLVVNGT
-1210 THEIEAS
+1210 EHTITAGT
-1217 ADSNVLPKFSTLTLQ
+1217 APATTLTLQ
-1232 GMRDAMVAKFKIDN
+1232 GMRDAMVAQFKADN

-1255 NTVGEFVIRA
+1255 NTVGEFVVRA

-1270 SFTAATAMVPAAGSL
+1270 SFTAATAMVPATGSL

-1322 ADDIYSNQVASS
+1322 ADDIYSNQIASS

-1387 VKDVNEPVGIQS
+1387 VKAVNEPVGIQS

-1490 SGFTTGDKVSVNING
+1490 SGFTTGDTVSVNING
-1505 TIITANLTM
+1505 TVIQTDAAIAT
-1514 DSSSASAMA
+1514 SSATAMA
-1523 TALMNA
+1523 TALMTAINA
-1529 IADQVSKSIK
+1529 KVSASIT
-1539 LDGDPATV
+1539 LDSNPATL
-1547 ASNKIHMSNLIAYI
+1547 ASAKTHMSNLIAYI

-1576 GSPFSMLGASAS
+1576 GSPFSMVGATAS
-1588 DPLQTVSMG
+1588 DALQTVSMG
-1597 TVRENNFGRNQIT
+1597 TVRDNNFGSNQIT

-1620 EARTIYGT
+1620 EARTVYGT

-1665 DGFTEASNFS
+1665 DGFTAASNFS
-1675 DLGFSVGAFGGRSS
+1675 DLGFSVGSFGGRSS

>member
-15 MALNTSGRAQT
+15 MALNSSGRAQAT
-26 VAMQQVSTGKRI
+26 AMQQLSTGKRI

-122 IVQIADNTE
+122 IVQVADNTE

-156 NNQYGDVLINPTS
+156 NNQYGDVLLDPTS
-169 TRVIEGTASGEQQ
+169 TRVIEGAASGEQQ
-182 TITFDTSA
+182 TITFDTS
-190 IPNGAANEIAVVKFN
+190 GVDAV
-205 PLATG
+205 G
-210 DDLTIG
+210 
-216 GLTYTAAANNTAAQ
+216 
-230 VAAAFSGLANGYKL
+230 
-244 GDEPVPDPLLG
+244 
-255 AFTGTFKGFSTGT
+255 
-268 TTTETPDEL
+268 
-277 TFTGIPNG
+277 
-285 TNDPNIE
+285 
-292 ITGAGTVSSV
+292 
-302 VITSGGGG
+302 
-310 AVDETTK
+310 
-317 LSFKALTA
+317 
-325 GQTLTLAGLT
+325 
-335 YTAGAGGATA
+335 
-345 KQIAAD
+345 
-351 FADRSN
+351 
-357 GYAGV
+357 
-362 GGKEPVNG
+362 
-370 TFTGTLNGFSSGSA
+370 
-384 SLGTLTFTS
+384 
-393 ASSGISVDL
+393 
-402 MTIDGTG
+402 
-409 AKPSSLVIKGGNGA
+409 
-423 ENESATVT
+423 
-431 FGALKAGETVTLGG
+431 
-445 LTYTAAADTDANTV
+445 
-459 ATAFASRP
+459 
-467 DPYAGVAGGLSG
+467 
-479 TLSGFSTG
+479 
-487 DKTGTSV
+487 
-494 TFSSSSLAANVKNL
+494 
-508 PVGGTGSVAS
+508 
-518 IVVTN
+518 
-523 GGNGP
+523 
-528 LDETATLTFNKE
+528 
-540 LLEGDTIT
+540 
-548 IGGLTYTATADSSP
+548 
-562 TDLKTAFSNLHE
+562 
-574 GYNSDD
+574 
-580 TPPAKGLFT
+580 
-589 GSLDGFYSEVV
+589 
-600 AGKLIFK
+600 
-607 SSSAETNVDN
+607 
-617 LAISGTISGVSS
+617 
-629 EPEDLPSV
+629 
-637 IVKNGGPLVL
+637 
-647 NGAGFTGTRTFKFA
+647 GFTGTRTFKFA
-661 GETIKL
+661 GESISL
-667 QWDSIKNTAG
+667 QWDTITDGSG
-677 TAVDTTKMLAQIRQQ
+677 SVDQTKLLTQFQQQ
-692 LQATNQW
+692 LQATDQF
-699 GTGSGRTVEI
+699 GSGSGRSVGI
-709 SGSKLI
+709 SGNNLV
-715 LTYAAKDGDVQ
+715 LTYAAKDGDV
-726 SAQLA
+726 SDALLA
-731 DTSNDGFFKVGAIE
+731 DSSNDGFFQVGTLN
-745 VSRNALIQTQEMFDS
+745 VSRNAVTQTQEMFDN
-760 NGRFLKSGNLVI
+760 NGRFLRSGNLVI
-772 EHVDVDNNSTLDIKA
+772 EHTDTNNDGDLDIKA
-787 SFVTPD
+787 TFVTPD

-800 GTFDKTQ
+800 GTFDETTGKVT
-807 GTIKFLK
+807 FLA

-824 DNLTYLLKDSSG
+824 DNLTYVLKDSTG
-836 LPLNATNRASD
+836 LPFDGSSSYVSD
-847 LDLRNF
+847 DVLVKSNELTERNF
-853 KLTVDVS
+853 KLSIDVS

-919 QSITFAGNPI
+919 QAITFSGNPI

-942 SAMENTPAL
+942 TAMENTPAL
-951 ATAKIAEALRSS
+951 ATAKIAETMRTS

-977 PGSTIINVDFPVSDG
+977 PGSTIISVDFPVSDG

-1001 RDTNLSSVTDTTR
+1001 RDTNLSSVTDTMR
-1014 RFSSSSAGT
+1014 RYSSSSAGT

-1035 GKSMSG
+1035 GKAMSG

-1073 VRAINLM
+1073 VRAINLIS
-1080 TDKTGVVAEDTGSD
+1080 DKTGVVADDTGSD

-1106 NIEVTFETTSIAND
+1106 NIEVTFETTSIASD

-1151 AVGDISRVGLL
+1151 AMGDISRVGLL

-1180 VEASVKQVS
+1180 VEPSIQQVS
-1189 SASFSGTP
+1189 SAAFTGP
-1197 LPGDKFTLIVNGT
+1197 AVAGDKFTLVVNGT
-1210 THEIEAS
+1210 EHSIS
-1217 ADSNVLPKFSTLTLQ
+1217 VSSSSTDFELSTQ
-1232 GMRDAMVAKFKIDN
+1232 GLRDAMVTKFAADN

-1255 NTVGEFVIRA
+1255 NTVGEFIIRA

-1270 SFTAATAMVPAAGSL
+1270 SFTAATAMVPATDSTAI
-1285 AKISS
+1285 ISS
-1290 VQTVVANK
+1290 VKAVVENK
-1298 IAPFKA
+1298 ISPFMA
-1304 LGTDD
+1304 LGQDD
-1309 LEING
+1309 LKING
-1314 IKIRATNA
+1314 VKIRATNA
-1322 ADDIYSNQVASS
+1322 ADDIYSNQIASS

-1374 STQLATW
+1374 STQLGTW
-1381 DAAPNE
+1381 DAAPNGT
-1387 VKDVNEPVGIQS
+1387 KAVNEPVGIQS
-1399 LYLNGTEIKIEFKK
+1399 LYLNGTQIKVEFKK

-1427 INTYSGTHGIAASD
+1427 INTYSGTHGIVAKD

-1474 DEGSSISQ
+1474 DEGSSVSQ
-1482 IAKVKIGG
+1482 VSKVKIGG
-1490 SGFTTGDKVSVNING
+1490 SGFTAGDTVSVNING
-1505 TIITANLTM
+1505 TIIQT
-1514 DSSSASAMA
+1514 DSSTSVASASSMA
-1523 TALMNA
+1523 TALMTAINA
-1529 IADQVSKSIK
+1529 AVSDSIT
-1539 LDGDPATV
+1539 LDSNPATL
-1547 ASNKIHMSNLIAYI
+1547 ASDRTHMSNLIAYI

-1576 GSPFSMLGASAS
+1576 GSPFVMLGSTASS
-1588 DPLQTVSMG
+1588 SSQTVSMG
-1597 TVRENNFGRNQIT
+1597 TVRENSFGGNQIT
-1610 GIVGANESSS
+1610 GIVAANESSS
-1620 EARTIYGT
+1620 EARTVYGT
-1628 VRMIADPAHLPALPS
+1628 VRMIAEPAHLPALPS
-1643 TDGKAPNLT
+1643 TDGKSPNLT
-1652 GVSGKPISINVGD
+1652 GVSGKPISINTGD
-1665 DGFTEASNFS
+1665 DGFSSASNFA
-1675 DLGFSVGAFGGRSS
+1675 DLGFSVGSFGGRSS

-1735 NVEDRGVRIHT
+1735 AVEDRGVRIHT

-1799 EDADYASSSTEL
+1799 EDADYAASSTEL

>member
-15 MALNTSGRAQT
+15 MALATSGRAQAT
-26 VAMQQVSTGKRI
+26 AMQQLSTGKRI

-98 AVNDTNDNAQRSYL
+98 AVNDTNDPQQRGYL

-156 NNQYGDVLINPTS
+156 NNQFGDVLLSPTT

-182 TITFDTSA
+182 TITFDTTA
-190 IPNGAANEIAVVKFN
+190 IPATASTIESAVVTF
-205 PLATG
+205 PTTSLATG
-210 DDLTIG
+210 NSITVA
-216 GLTYTAAANNTAAQ
+216 GLTFTATGAVTKSQ
-230 VAAAFSGLANGYKL
+230 MGDAFASLANGATTGPSTLFGTYS
-244 GDEPVPDPLLG
+244 
-255 AFTGTFKGFSTGT
+255 GTFSGYTS
-268 TTTETPDEL
+268 
-277 TFTGIPNG
+277 G
-285 TNDPNIE
+285 TN
-292 ITGAGTVSSV
+292 S
-302 VITSGGGG
+302 
-310 AVDETTK
+310 
-317 LSFKALTA
+317 
-325 GQTLTLAGLT
+325 
-335 YTAGAGGATA
+335 
-345 KQIAAD
+345 
-351 FADRSN
+351 
-357 GYAGV
+357 AGV
-362 GGKEPVNG
+362 V
-370 TFTGTLNGFSSGSA
+370 
-384 SLGTLTFTS
+384 TFTS
-393 ASSGISVDL
+393 VPRGNVTDIALSGSV
-402 MTIDGTG
+402 T
-409 AKPSSLVIKGGNGA
+409 AP
-423 ENESATVT
+423 
-431 FGALKAGETVTLGG
+431 
-445 LTYTAAADTDANTV
+445 TAAVT
-459 ATAFASRP
+459 
-467 DPYAGVAGGLSG
+467 AGV
-479 TLSGFSTG
+479 
-487 DKTGTSV
+487 
-494 TFSSSSLAANVKNL
+494 
-508 PVGGTGSVAS
+508 
-518 IVVTN
+518 
-523 GGNGP
+523 
-528 LDETATLTFNKE
+528 TAT
-540 LLEGDTIT
+540 G
-548 IGGLTYTATADSSP
+548 
-562 TDLKTAFSNLHE
+562 
-574 GYNSDD
+574 
-580 TPPAKGLFT
+580 
-589 GSLDGFYSEVV
+589 
-600 AGKLIFK
+600 
-607 SSSAETNVDN
+607 
-617 LAISGTISGVSS
+617 
-629 EPEDLPSV
+629 
-637 IVKNGGPLVL
+637 
-647 NGAGFTGTRTFKFA
+647 GFTGTRTFKFA
-661 GETIKL
+661 GETINL
-667 QWDSIKNTAG
+667 QWDAIKNTAES
-677 TAVDTTKMLAQIRQQ
+677 AVDTSKMLTQIQQQ
-692 LQATNQW
+692 LQSTDQF
-699 GTGSGRTVEI
+699 GSGSGRSVAI
-709 SGSKLI
+709 SGTSLV
-715 LTYAAKDGDVQ
+715 LTYAAKDQDVP
-726 SAQLA
+726 ATQLVDA
-731 DTSNDGFFKVGAIE
+731 SNDGFFKVGSVT
-745 VSRNALIQTQEMFDS
+745 VSRNAITQTDENFDN
-760 NGRFLKSGNLVI
+760 NGRFLRSGNLVI
-772 EHVDVDNNSTLDIKA
+772 EHTDLNNDGSLDIKA
-787 SFVTPD
+787 VFTTPD

-800 GTFDKTQ
+800 GTFDSTK
-807 GTIKFLK
+807 GTVKFLK
-814 RDGINSTIIS
+814 QDGINSTVIS
-824 DNLTYLLKDSSG
+824 DNLTYVMKDPNGS
-836 LPLNATNRASD
+836 PLDGVSLEKNLN
-847 LDLRNF
+847 LRNF
-853 KLTVDVS
+853 KLSVDVS
-860 GSIPAMRAG
+860 GSIPVMRAG

-886 PYSPVNNANGSA
+886 PYSPINNANGSA

-907 KAAVGSGPVGES
+907 KASEGSGPVGES
-919 QSITFAGNPI
+919 QAVTFSGTPI

-942 SAMENTPAL
+942 TAMENTPAL
-951 ATAKIAEALRSS
+951 AVAKIAQTMRTS
-963 AQFGEGSGRKVTYA
+963 AQFGQGSGRTVNYA
-977 PGSTIINVDFPVSDG
+977 PGSTIIGVDFPVTDG
-992 EVSSIDVQQ
+992 QVNAIDVQQ
-1001 RDTNLSSVTDTTR
+1001 RDTNLASVTDITR
-1014 RFSSSSAGT
+1014 QYSSSSAGT

-1035 GKSMSG
+1035 GKAMSG
-1041 NAVVSGVVF
+1041 NSVVSGVVF
-1050 INGYASAKIETL
+1050 INGYASSKIDTL
-1062 MNNPRDTRANV
+1062 MNNPRDTRATV
-1073 VRAINLM
+1073 VRAINLIS
-1080 TDKTGVVAEDTGSD
+1080 DKTGVVAEDTGSD

-1106 NIEVTFETTSIAND
+1106 NIEVTFETTAIAAD

-1180 VEASVKQVS
+1180 VDPSVKQVS
-1189 SASFSGTP
+1189 SAAFTGP
-1197 LPGDKFTLIVNGT
+1197 ALVGDKFTLVVNGT
-1210 THEIEAS
+1210 EHSITATAAQTTQS
-1217 ADSNVLPKFSTLTLQ
+1217 L
-1232 GMRDAMVAKFKIDN
+1232 RDAMVTQFAADN

-1255 NTVGEFVIRA
+1255 NTVGEFIIRA

-1270 SFTAATAMVPAAGSL
+1270 SFTAATAMVPATGST
-1285 AKISS
+1285 ATVTS
-1290 VQTVVANK
+1290 VKTVTPNM
-1298 IAPFKA
+1298 IAQFKA
-1304 LGTDD
+1304 LSADD

-1314 IKIRATNA
+1314 IKIRPTNN
-1322 ADDIYSNQVASS
+1322 ADDIYSNQIASS

-1356 VRAIAN
+1356 VRAVAN

-1374 STQLATW
+1374 STQLKTY
-1381 DAAPNE
+1381 DAAPNT
-1387 VKDVNEPVGIQS
+1387 VKAVNEPVGIQS

-1427 INTYSGTHGIAASD
+1427 INTYSGTHGIVASD
-1441 NGKGLTLEAPD
+1441 NGKGLTLDAAD

-1461 ASVEGLSPASFGL
+1461 ASIEGLSPASFGL
-1474 DEGSSISQ
+1474 DEGSAVSQ
-1482 IAKVKIGG
+1482 ISKVKIGG
-1490 SGFTTGDKVSVNING
+1490 SGFTTGDTVSANING
-1505 TIITANLTM
+1505 TLITTDAAT
-1514 DSSSASAMA
+1514 AVTTAATMA
-1523 TALMNA
+1523 TALMTAINA
-1529 IADQVSKSIK
+1529 KVSASIT
-1539 LDGDPATV
+1539 LDANPATL
-1547 ASNKIHMSNLIAYI
+1547 ASAKTHMSNLIAYI

-1576 GSPFSMLGASAS
+1576 GSPFSMLGAKAS

-1597 TVRENNFGRNQIT
+1597 TVQENSFGMNQIT

-1620 EARTIYGT
+1620 DARTVYGT
-1628 VRMIADPAHLPALPS
+1628 VRMIAEPAHLPALPS

-1665 DGFTEASNFS
+1665 DGFSSASNFS

-1689 SDMDPP
+1689 SEMDPP

-1735 NVEDRGVRIHT
+1735 AVENRSVRINT

-1792 SASRSQI
+1792 SSSRSQI

>member
-26 VAMQQVSTGKRI
+26 VAMQQLSTGKRI

-98 AVNDTNDNAQRSYL
+98 AVNDTNDPQQRGYL

-156 NNQYGDVLINPTS
+156 NNQYGDVLLSPTT

-182 TITFDTSA
+182 TITFDTTA
-190 IPNGAANEIAVVKFN
+190 IPATASTIETAAVTF
-205 PLATG
+205 PTTSLAAG
-210 DDLTIG
+210 DSITVA
-216 GLTYTAAANNTAAQ
+216 GLTFTATAAVTKSQ
-230 VAAAFSGLANGYKL
+230 MGDAFASLANGATTGASTL
-244 GDEPVPDPLLG
+244 G
-255 AFTGTFKGFSTGT
+255 TYSGTFSGYTS
-268 TTTETPDEL
+268 
-277 TFTGIPNG
+277 G
-285 TNDPNIE
+285 TN
-292 ITGAGTVSSV
+292 
-302 VITSGGGG
+302 
-310 AVDETTK
+310 
-317 LSFKALTA
+317 TA
-325 GQTLTLAGLT
+325 G
-335 YTAGAGGATA
+335 
-345 KQIAAD
+345 
-351 FADRSN
+351 
-357 GYAGV
+357 V
-362 GGKEPVNG
+362 V
-370 TFTGTLNGFSSGSA
+370 
-384 SLGTLTFTS
+384 TFTS
-393 ASSGISVDL
+393 VARGNVTNIALSGSV
-402 MTIDGTG
+402 TAPTAAVTAG
-409 AKPSSLVIKGGNGA
+409 V
-423 ENESATVT
+423 SAT
-431 FGALKAGETVTLGG
+431 G
-445 LTYTAAADTDANTV
+445 
-459 ATAFASRP
+459 
-467 DPYAGVAGGLSG
+467 
-479 TLSGFSTG
+479 
-487 DKTGTSV
+487 
-494 TFSSSSLAANVKNL
+494 
-508 PVGGTGSVAS
+508 
-518 IVVTN
+518 
-523 GGNGP
+523 
-528 LDETATLTFNKE
+528 
-540 LLEGDTIT
+540 
-548 IGGLTYTATADSSP
+548 
-562 TDLKTAFSNLHE
+562 
-574 GYNSDD
+574 
-580 TPPAKGLFT
+580 
-589 GSLDGFYSEVV
+589 
-600 AGKLIFK
+600 
-607 SSSAETNVDN
+607 
-617 LAISGTISGVSS
+617 
-629 EPEDLPSV
+629 
-637 IVKNGGPLVL
+637 
-647 NGAGFTGTRTFKFA
+647 GFTGTRTFNFA
-661 GETIKL
+661 GETINL
-667 QWDSIKNTAG
+667 QWDAIKKTDESG
-677 TAVDTTKMLAQIRQQ
+677 VDSAKLLAQIKQQ
-692 LQATNQW
+692 LESTDKF
-699 GTGSGRTVEI
+699 GTGSGRSVAI
-709 SGSKLI
+709 SGTSLV
-715 LTYAAKDGDVQ
+715 LTYAAKDQDVAA
-726 SAQLA
+726 AQLVDA
-731 DTSNDGFFKVGAIE
+731 SNDGFFKVGTVA
-745 VSRNALIQTQEMFDS
+745 VSRNAITQTDENFDN
-760 NGRFLKSGNLVI
+760 NGRFLRSGNLVI
-772 EHVDVDNNSTLDIKA
+772 EHTDTNNDGSLDIKA
-787 SFVTPD
+787 VFTTPD

-800 GTFDKTQ
+800 GTFDSTK
-807 GTIKFLK
+807 GTVKFLK
-814 RDGINSTIIS
+814 QDGINSTVIS
-824 DNLTYLLKDSSG
+824 DNLTYVMKDPNGS
-836 LPLNATNRASD
+836 PLDGVALEKNLN
-847 LDLRNF
+847 LRNF
-853 KLTVDVS
+853 KLSVDVS

-886 PYSPVNNANGSA
+886 PYSPINNANGSA

-907 KAAVGSGPVGES
+907 KASEGSGPVGES
-919 QSITFAGNPI
+919 QAITFSGTPI

-942 SAMENTPAL
+942 TAMENTPAL
-951 ATAKIAEALRSS
+951 AVAKIAETMRNS
-963 AQFGEGSGRKVTYA
+963 AQFGQGSGRTVNYA
-977 PGSTIINVDFPVSDG
+977 PGSTIIGVDFPVTDG
-992 EVSSIDVQQ
+992 QVSAIDVQQ
-1001 RDTNLSSVTDTTR
+1001 RDTNLASVTDTTR
-1014 RFSSSSAGT
+1014 QYSSSSAGT

-1035 GKSMSG
+1035 GKAMSG
-1041 NAVVSGVVF
+1041 NSVVSGVVF

-1073 VRAINLM
+1073 VRAINLIS
-1080 TDKTGVVAEDTGSD
+1080 DKTGVVAEDTGSD

-1106 NIEVTFETTSIAND
+1106 NIEITFETTAIASD

-1138 ESKIPNAVVLTSS
+1138 ESKIPNAVVLSSS

-1170 AVVNTKERPL
+1170 AVVNSKERPL
-1180 VEASVKQVS
+1180 VDPSVKQVS
-1189 SASFSGTP
+1189 SAAFTGP
-1197 LPGDKFTLIVNGT
+1197 ALVGDKFTLVVNGT
-1210 THEIEAS
+1210 EHSITATAGQTTQS
-1217 ADSNVLPKFSTLTLQ
+1217 L
-1232 GMRDAMVAKFKIDN
+1232 RDAMVTKFAADN

-1270 SFTAATAMVPAAGSL
+1270 SFTAATAMVPTTGST
-1285 AKISS
+1285 ATVSS
-1290 VQTVVANK
+1290 VKTVVANQ
-1298 IAPFKA
+1298 IAQFKA
-1304 LGTDD
+1304 LGADD

-1314 IKIRATNA
+1314 IKIRATNN
-1322 ADDIYSNQVASS
+1322 ADDIYSNQIASS
-1334 SNPAASAIAMANAI
+1334 SNPAASAIAMAKAI

-1368 NSTTTG
+1368 SSTTTG

-1381 DAAPNE
+1381 DAAPNT
-1387 VKDVNEPVGIQS
+1387 VKAVNEPVGIQS
-1399 LYLNGTEIKIEFKK
+1399 LYLNGTEIKVEFKK

-1427 INTYSGTHGIAASD
+1427 VNTYSGTHGIVATD
-1441 NGKGLTLEAPD
+1441 NGKGLTLEATD

-1461 ASVEGLSPASFGL
+1461 ASIEGLSPASFGL
-1474 DEGSSISQ
+1474 DEGSAQSQ
-1482 IAKVKIGG
+1482 ISKVKIGG
-1490 SGFTTGDKVSVNING
+1490 SSVSTGDTVTVQING
-1505 TIITANLTM
+1505 TTITTTAT
-1514 DSSSASAMA
+1514 SGVTTPAAMA
-1523 TALMNA
+1523 TLLMTAINA
-1529 IADQVSKSIK
+1529 KVSASITLDADPST
-1539 LDGDPATV
+1539 L
-1547 ASNKIHMSNLIAYI
+1547 ASAKTHMSNLIAYI
-1561 DPNDPTAVL
+1561 DPNDSTAVL

-1576 GSPFSMLGASAS
+1576 GSPFVMLGASSTDDA
-1588 DPLQTVSMG
+1588 QTVSMG
-1597 TVRENNFGRNQIT
+1597 TVQENSFGNNQIT
-1610 GIVGANESSS
+1610 GIVGATESSS
-1620 EARTIYGT
+1620 EARTVYGT
-1628 VRMIADPAHLPALPS
+1628 VRMIAEPAHLPALPS

-1665 DGFTEASNFS
+1665 DGFSSASNFS
-1675 DLGFSVGAFGGRSS
+1675 DLGFSVGTFGGRSS
-1689 SDMDPP
+1689 SEMDPP

-1735 NVEDRGVRIHT
+1735 AVENRTVRINT

>member
-15 MALNTSGRAQT
+15 MALSSSGRAQT
-26 VAMQQVSTGKRI
+26 VAMQQLSTGKRI

-122 IVQIADNTE
+122 IVQVADNTE

-156 NNQYGDVLINPTS
+156 NNQYGDVLLDPTS
-169 TRVIEGTASGEQQ
+169 TRVIEGAASGEQQ
-182 TITFDTSA
+182 TITFDTS
-190 IPNGAANEIAVVKFN
+190 GVDAV
-205 PLATG
+205 G
-210 DDLTIG
+210 
-216 GLTYTAAANNTAAQ
+216 
-230 VAAAFSGLANGYKL
+230 
-244 GDEPVPDPLLG
+244 
-255 AFTGTFKGFSTGT
+255 
-268 TTTETPDEL
+268 
-277 TFTGIPNG
+277 
-285 TNDPNIE
+285 
-292 ITGAGTVSSV
+292 
-302 VITSGGGG
+302 
-310 AVDETTK
+310 
-317 LSFKALTA
+317 
-325 GQTLTLAGLT
+325 
-335 YTAGAGGATA
+335 
-345 KQIAAD
+345 
-351 FADRSN
+351 
-357 GYAGV
+357 
-362 GGKEPVNG
+362 
-370 TFTGTLNGFSSGSA
+370 
-384 SLGTLTFTS
+384 
-393 ASSGISVDL
+393 
-402 MTIDGTG
+402 
-409 AKPSSLVIKGGNGA
+409 
-423 ENESATVT
+423 
-431 FGALKAGETVTLGG
+431 
-445 LTYTAAADTDANTV
+445 
-459 ATAFASRP
+459 
-467 DPYAGVAGGLSG
+467 
-479 TLSGFSTG
+479 
-487 DKTGTSV
+487 
-494 TFSSSSLAANVKNL
+494 
-508 PVGGTGSVAS
+508 
-518 IVVTN
+518 
-523 GGNGP
+523 
-528 LDETATLTFNKE
+528 
-540 LLEGDTIT
+540 
-548 IGGLTYTATADSSP
+548 
-562 TDLKTAFSNLHE
+562 
-574 GYNSDD
+574 
-580 TPPAKGLFT
+580 
-589 GSLDGFYSEVV
+589 
-600 AGKLIFK
+600 
-607 SSSAETNVDN
+607 
-617 LAISGTISGVSS
+617 
-629 EPEDLPSV
+629 
-637 IVKNGGPLVL
+637 
-647 NGAGFTGTRTFKFA
+647 GFTGTRTFKFA
-661 GETIKL
+661 GESISL
-667 QWDSIKNTAG
+667 QWDTITDGSG
-677 TAVDTTKMLAQIRQQ
+677 SVDHTKLLTQFQQQ
-692 LQATNQW
+692 LQATDQF
-699 GTGSGRTVEI
+699 GSGSGRSVAV
-709 SGSKLI
+709 SGNNLV
-715 LTYAAKDGDVQ
+715 LTYAAKDGDV
-726 SAQLA
+726 SDALLA
-731 DTSNDGFFKVGAIE
+731 DSSNDGFFQVGTLN
-745 VSRNALIQTQEMFDS
+745 VSRNAVTQTQEMFDN
-760 NGRFLKSGNLVI
+760 NGRFLRSGNLVI
-772 EHVDVDNNSTLDIKA
+772 EHVDTNNDGNLDIKA
-787 SFVTPD
+787 TFVTPD

-800 GTFDKTQ
+800 GTFDESTGKVT
-807 GTIKFLK
+807 FLS

-824 DNLTYLLKDSSG
+824 DNLTYLLKDSTGMPFDSSSSYV
-836 LPLNATNRASD
+836 SD
-847 LDLRNF
+847 DVLVKSNNLSDRNF
-853 KLTVDVS
+853 KLSIDVS

-907 KAAVGSGPVGES
+907 KASVGSGPVGES
-919 QSITFAGNPI
+919 QAITFSGNPI

-942 SAMENTPAL
+942 TAMENTPAL
-951 ATAKIAEALRSS
+951 ATAKIAETMRTS

-1014 RFSSSSAGT
+1014 RYSSSSAGT
-1023 GVFAKVNENIFT
+1023 GVYAKVNENIFT
-1035 GKSMSG
+1035 GKAMSG
-1041 NAVVSGVVF
+1041 TAVVSGVVF

-1073 VRAINLM
+1073 VRAINLIS
-1080 TDKTGVVAEDTGSD
+1080 DKTGVMAEDTGSD

-1106 NIEVTFETTSIAND
+1106 NIEVTFETTSIASD

-1132 SSTISL
+1132 SATISL

-1151 AVGDISRVGLL
+1151 AMGDISRVGLL

-1180 VEASVKQVS
+1180 VEPSIKQVS
-1189 SASFSGTP
+1189 SAAFTGP
-1197 LPGDKFTLIVNGT
+1197 AVAGDKFTLVVNGT
-1210 THEIEAS
+1210 EHSISVTS
-1217 ADSNVLPKFSTLTLQ
+1217 SSTDFELSTQ
-1232 GMRDAMVAKFKIDN
+1232 GLRDAMVAKFAADN

-1255 NTVGEFVIRA
+1255 NTVGEFIIRA

-1270 SFTAATAMVPAAGSL
+1270 SFTAATAMVPATDSTANM
-1285 AKISS
+1285 SS
-1290 VQTVVANK
+1290 VKAVVENK
-1298 IAPFKA
+1298 IAPFMA
-1304 LGTDD
+1304 LGQDD
-1309 LEING
+1309 LKING
-1314 IKIRATNA
+1314 VKIRATNA
-1322 ADDIYSNQVASS
+1322 ADDIYSNQIASS

-1374 STQLATW
+1374 STQLGTW
-1381 DAAPNE
+1381 DAAPNGT
-1387 VKDVNEPVGIQS
+1387 KAVNEPVGIQS
-1399 LYLNGTEIKIEFKK
+1399 LYLNGTQIKVEFKK

-1427 INTYSGTHGIAASD
+1427 INTYSGTHGIVAKD

-1474 DEGSSISQ
+1474 DEGSSVSQ
-1482 IAKVKIGG
+1482 ISKVKIGG
-1490 SGFTTGDKVSVNING
+1490 SGFTAGDTVSVNING
-1505 TIITANLTM
+1505 TIIQT
-1514 DSSSASAMA
+1514 DSSTSVTSASSMA
-1523 TALMNA
+1523 TALMTAINA
-1529 IADQVSKSIK
+1529 AVSDSIT
-1539 LDGDPATV
+1539 LDSNPATL
-1547 ASNKIHMSNLIAYI
+1547 ASDRTHMSNLIAYI

-1576 GSPFSMLGASAS
+1576 GSPFVMLGSTASS
-1588 DPLQTVSMG
+1588 SSQTVSMG
-1597 TVRENNFGRNQIT
+1597 TVRENSFGGNQIT
-1610 GIVGANESSS
+1610 GIVAANESSS
-1620 EARTIYGT
+1620 EARTVYGT
-1628 VRMIADPAHLPALPS
+1628 VRMIAEPAHLPALPS
-1643 TDGKAPNLT
+1643 TDGKSPNLT
-1652 GVSGKPISINVGD
+1652 GVSGKPISINTGD
-1665 DGFTEASNFS
+1665 DGFSSASNFA
-1675 DLGFSVGAFGGRSS
+1675 DLGFSVGSFGGRSS

-1735 NVEDRGVRIHT
+1735 AVEDRGVRIHT

-1777 LDHVINNLTNVSMNM
+1777 LDHVISNLTNVSMNM

-1799 EDADYASSSTEL
+1799 EDADYAASSTEL

>member
-1 MAVINTNVKALFSQ
+1 LLGQEKKMAVINTNVKALFSQ
-15 MALNTSGRAQT
+15 NALTNSGRAQSL
-26 VAMQQVSTGKRI
+26 AMQQLSTGKRI

-52 RMTHQIRSLN
+52 RMTQQIRGLN
-62 QAVRNAGDAISLI
+62 QAVRNAGDAINLI

-122 IVQIADNTE
+122 IVQVADNTE

-156 NNQYGDVLINPTS
+156 NNQYGDVLLDPTS
-169 TRVIEGTASGEQQ
+169 TRVIEGAASGEQQ
-182 TITFDTSA
+182 TITFDTS
-190 IPNGAANEIAVVKFN
+190 G
-205 PLATG
+205 
-210 DDLTIG
+210 
-216 GLTYTAAANNTAAQ
+216 
-230 VAAAFSGLANGYKL
+230 
-244 GDEPVPDPLLG
+244 
-255 AFTGTFKGFSTGT
+255 
-268 TTTETPDEL
+268 
-277 TFTGIPNG
+277 
-285 TNDPNIE
+285 
-292 ITGAGTVSSV
+292 
-302 VITSGGGG
+302 
-310 AVDETTK
+310 VD
-317 LSFKALTA
+317 A
-325 GQTLTLAGLT
+325 
-335 YTAGAGGATA
+335 
-345 KQIAAD
+345 
-351 FADRSN
+351 
-357 GYAGV
+357 V
-362 GGKEPVNG
+362 GG
-370 TFTGTLNGFSSGSA
+370 FT
-384 SLGTLTFTS
+384 
-393 ASSGISVDL
+393 
-402 MTIDGTG
+402 
-409 AKPSSLVIKGGNGA
+409 
-423 ENESATVT
+423 E
-431 FGALKAGETVTLGG
+431 
-445 LTYTAAADTDANTV
+445 
-459 ATAFASRP
+459 
-467 DPYAGVAGGLSG
+467 
-479 TLSGFSTG
+479 
-487 DKTGTSV
+487 
-494 TFSSSSLAANVKNL
+494 
-508 PVGGTGSVAS
+508 
-518 IVVTN
+518 
-523 GGNGP
+523 
-528 LDETATLTFNKE
+528 
-540 LLEGDTIT
+540 
-548 IGGLTYTATADSSP
+548 
-562 TDLKTAFSNLHE
+562 
-574 GYNSDD
+574 
-580 TPPAKGLFT
+580 
-589 GSLDGFYSEVV
+589 
-600 AGKLIFK
+600 
-607 SSSAETNVDN
+607 
-617 LAISGTISGVSS
+617 
-629 EPEDLPSV
+629 
-637 IVKNGGPLVL
+637 
-647 NGAGFTGTRTFKFA
+647 TRTFKFA
-661 GETIKL
+661 GESISL
-667 QWDSIKNTAG
+667 QWDTITDGSG
-677 TAVDTTKMLAQIRQQ
+677 SVDQTKLLTQFQQQ
-692 LQATNQW
+692 LQATDQF
-699 GTGSGRTVEI
+699 GSGSGRSVGI
-709 SGSKLI
+709 SGNNLV
-715 LTYAAKDGDVQ
+715 LTYAAKDGDV
-726 SAQLA
+726 SDALLA
-731 DTSNDGFFKVGAIE
+731 DSSNDGFFQVGTLN
-745 VSRNALIQTQEMFDS
+745 VSRNAVTQTQEMFDN
-760 NGRFLKSGNLVI
+760 NGRFLRSGNLVI
-772 EHVDVDNNSTLDIKA
+772 EHTDTNNDGDLDIKA
-787 SFVTPD
+787 TFVTPD

-800 GTFDKTQ
+800 GTFDETTGKVT
-807 GTIKFLK
+807 FLA

-824 DNLTYLLKDSSG
+824 DNLTYVLKDSTG
-836 LPLNATNRASD
+836 LPFDGSSSYVSD
-847 LDLRNF
+847 DVLVKSNELTERNF
-853 KLTVDVS
+853 KLSIDVS

-919 QSITFAGNPI
+919 QAITFSGNPI

-942 SAMENTPAL
+942 TAMENTPAL
-951 ATAKIAEALRSS
+951 ATAKIAETMRTS

-977 PGSTIINVDFPVSDG
+977 PGSTIISVDFPVSDG

-1001 RDTNLSSVTDTTR
+1001 RDTNLSSVTDTMR
-1014 RFSSSSAGT
+1014 RYSSSSAGT

-1035 GKSMSG
+1035 GKAMSG

-1073 VRAINLM
+1073 VRAINLIS
-1080 TDKTGVVAEDTGSD
+1080 DKTGVVADDTGSD

-1106 NIEVTFETTSIAND
+1106 NIEVTFETTSIASD

-1151 AVGDISRVGLL
+1151 AMGDISRVGLL

-1180 VEASVKQVS
+1180 VEPSIQQVS
-1189 SASFSGTP
+1189 SAAFTGP
-1197 LPGDKFTLIVNGT
+1197 AVAGDKFTLVVNGT
-1210 THEIEAS
+1210 EHSIS
-1217 ADSNVLPKFSTLTLQ
+1217 VSSSSTDFELSTQ
-1232 GMRDAMVAKFKIDN
+1232 GLRDAMVTKFAADN

-1255 NTVGEFVIRA
+1255 NTVGEFIIRA

-1270 SFTAATAMVPAAGSL
+1270 SFTAATAMVPATDSTAI
-1285 AKISS
+1285 ISS
-1290 VQTVVANK
+1290 VKAVVENK
-1298 IAPFKA
+1298 ISPFMA
-1304 LGTDD
+1304 LGQDD
-1309 LEING
+1309 LKING
-1314 IKIRATNA
+1314 VKIRATNA
-1322 ADDIYSNQVASS
+1322 ADDIYSNQIASS

-1374 STQLATW
+1374 STQLGTW
-1381 DAAPNE
+1381 DAAPNGT
-1387 VKDVNEPVGIQS
+1387 KAVNEPVGIQS
-1399 LYLNGTEIKIEFKK
+1399 LYLNGTQIKVEFKK

-1427 INTYSGTHGIAASD
+1427 INTYSGTHGIVAKD

-1474 DEGSSISQ
+1474 DEGSSVSQ
-1482 IAKVKIGG
+1482 VSKVKIGG
-1490 SGFTTGDKVSVNING
+1490 SGFTAGDTVSVNING
-1505 TIITANLTM
+1505 TIIQT
-1514 DSSSASAMA
+1514 DSSTSVASASSMA
-1523 TALMNA
+1523 TALMTAINA
-1529 IADQVSKSIK
+1529 AVSDSIT
-1539 LDGDPATV
+1539 LDSNPATL
-1547 ASNKIHMSNLIAYI
+1547 ASDRTHMSNLIAYI

-1576 GSPFSMLGASAS
+1576 GSPFVMLGSTASS
-1588 DPLQTVSMG
+1588 SSQTVSMG
-1597 TVRENNFGRNQIT
+1597 TVRENSFGGNQIT
-1610 GIVGANESSS
+1610 GIVAANESSS
-1620 EARTIYGT
+1620 EARTVYGT
-1628 VRMIADPAHLPALPS
+1628 VRMIAEPAHLPALPS
-1643 TDGKAPNLT
+1643 TDGKSPNLT
-1652 GVSGKPISINVGD
+1652 GVSGKPISINTGD
-1665 DGFTEASNFS
+1665 DGFSSASNFA
-1675 DLGFSVGAFGGRSS
+1675 DLGFSVGSFGGRSS

-1735 NVEDRGVRIHT
+1735 AVEDRGVRIHT

-1799 EDADYASSSTEL
+1799 EDADYAASSTEL

>member
-15 MALNTSGRAQT
+15 NALTNSGRAQSL
-26 VAMQQVSTGKRI
+26 AMQQLSTGKRI

-52 RMTHQIRSLN
+52 RMTQQIRGLN
-62 QAVRNAGDAISLI
+62 QAVRNAGDAINLI

-122 IVQIADNTE
+122 IVQVADNTE

-156 NNQYGDVLINPTS
+156 NNQYGDVLLDPTS
-169 TRVIEGTASGEQQ
+169 TRVIEGAASGEQQ
-182 TITFDTSA
+182 TITFDTS
-190 IPNGAANEIAVVKFN
+190 G
-205 PLATG
+205 
-210 DDLTIG
+210 
-216 GLTYTAAANNTAAQ
+216 
-230 VAAAFSGLANGYKL
+230 
-244 GDEPVPDPLLG
+244 
-255 AFTGTFKGFSTGT
+255 
-268 TTTETPDEL
+268 
-277 TFTGIPNG
+277 
-285 TNDPNIE
+285 
-292 ITGAGTVSSV
+292 
-302 VITSGGGG
+302 
-310 AVDETTK
+310 VD
-317 LSFKALTA
+317 A
-325 GQTLTLAGLT
+325 
-335 YTAGAGGATA
+335 
-345 KQIAAD
+345 
-351 FADRSN
+351 
-357 GYAGV
+357 V
-362 GGKEPVNG
+362 GG
-370 TFTGTLNGFSSGSA
+370 FT
-384 SLGTLTFTS
+384 
-393 ASSGISVDL
+393 
-402 MTIDGTG
+402 
-409 AKPSSLVIKGGNGA
+409 
-423 ENESATVT
+423 E
-431 FGALKAGETVTLGG
+431 
-445 LTYTAAADTDANTV
+445 
-459 ATAFASRP
+459 
-467 DPYAGVAGGLSG
+467 
-479 TLSGFSTG
+479 
-487 DKTGTSV
+487 
-494 TFSSSSLAANVKNL
+494 
-508 PVGGTGSVAS
+508 
-518 IVVTN
+518 
-523 GGNGP
+523 
-528 LDETATLTFNKE
+528 
-540 LLEGDTIT
+540 
-548 IGGLTYTATADSSP
+548 
-562 TDLKTAFSNLHE
+562 
-574 GYNSDD
+574 
-580 TPPAKGLFT
+580 
-589 GSLDGFYSEVV
+589 
-600 AGKLIFK
+600 
-607 SSSAETNVDN
+607 
-617 LAISGTISGVSS
+617 
-629 EPEDLPSV
+629 
-637 IVKNGGPLVL
+637 
-647 NGAGFTGTRTFKFA
+647 TRTFKFA
-661 GETIKL
+661 GESISL
-667 QWDSIKNTAG
+667 QWDTITDGSG
-677 TAVDTTKMLAQIRQQ
+677 SVDQTKLLTQFQQQ
-692 LQATNQW
+692 LQATDQF
-699 GTGSGRTVEI
+699 GSGSGRSVGI
-709 SGSKLI
+709 SGNNLV
-715 LTYAAKDGDVQ
+715 LTYAAKDGDV
-726 SAQLA
+726 SDALLA
-731 DTSNDGFFKVGAIE
+731 DSSNDGFFQVGTLN
-745 VSRNALIQTQEMFDS
+745 VSRNAVTQTQEMFDN
-760 NGRFLKSGNLVI
+760 NGRFLRSGNLVI
-772 EHVDVDNNSTLDIKA
+772 EHTDTNNDGDLDIKA
-787 SFVTPD
+787 TFVTPD

-800 GTFDKTQ
+800 GTFDETTGKVT
-807 GTIKFLK
+807 FLA

-824 DNLTYLLKDSSG
+824 DNLTYVLKDSTG
-836 LPLNATNRASD
+836 LPFDGSSSYVSD
-847 LDLRNF
+847 DVLVKSNELTERNF
-853 KLTVDVS
+853 KLSIDVS

-919 QSITFAGNPI
+919 QAITFSGNPI

-942 SAMENTPAL
+942 TAMENTPAL
-951 ATAKIAEALRSS
+951 ATAKIAETMRTS

-977 PGSTIINVDFPVSDG
+977 PGSTIISVDFPVSDG

-1001 RDTNLSSVTDTTR
+1001 RDTNLSSVTDTMR
-1014 RFSSSSAGT
+1014 RYSSSSAGT

-1035 GKSMSG
+1035 GKAMSG

-1073 VRAINLM
+1073 VRAINLIS
-1080 TDKTGVVAEDTGSD
+1080 DKTGVVADDTGSD

-1106 NIEVTFETTSIAND
+1106 NIEVTFETTSIASD

-1151 AVGDISRVGLL
+1151 AMGDISRVGLL

-1180 VEASVKQVS
+1180 VEPSIQQVS
-1189 SASFSGTP
+1189 SAAFTGP
-1197 LPGDKFTLIVNGT
+1197 AVAGDKFTLVVNGT
-1210 THEIEAS
+1210 EHSIS
-1217 ADSNVLPKFSTLTLQ
+1217 VSSSSTDFELSTQ
-1232 GMRDAMVAKFKIDN
+1232 GLRDAMVTKFAADN

-1255 NTVGEFVIRA
+1255 NTVGEFIIRA

-1270 SFTAATAMVPAAGSL
+1270 SFTAATAMVPATDSTAI
-1285 AKISS
+1285 ISS
-1290 VQTVVANK
+1290 VKAVVENK
-1298 IAPFKA
+1298 ISPFMA
-1304 LGTDD
+1304 LGQDD
-1309 LEING
+1309 LKING
-1314 IKIRATNA
+1314 VKIRATNA
-1322 ADDIYSNQVASS
+1322 ADDIYSNQIASS

-1374 STQLATW
+1374 STQLGTW
-1381 DAAPNE
+1381 DAAPNGT
-1387 VKDVNEPVGIQS
+1387 KAVNEPVGIQS
-1399 LYLNGTEIKIEFKK
+1399 LYLNGTQIKVEFKK

-1427 INTYSGTHGIAASD
+1427 INTYSGTHGIVAKD

-1474 DEGSSISQ
+1474 DEGSSVSQ
-1482 IAKVKIGG
+1482 VSKVKIGG
-1490 SGFTTGDKVSVNING
+1490 SGFTAGDTVSVNING
-1505 TIITANLTM
+1505 TIIQT
-1514 DSSSASAMA
+1514 DSSTSVASASSMA
-1523 TALMNA
+1523 TALMTAINA
-1529 IADQVSKSIK
+1529 AVSDSIT
-1539 LDGDPATV
+1539 LDSNPATL
-1547 ASNKIHMSNLIAYI
+1547 ASDRTHMSNLIAYI

-1576 GSPFSMLGASAS
+1576 GSPFVMLGSTASS
-1588 DPLQTVSMG
+1588 SSQTVSMG
-1597 TVRENNFGRNQIT
+1597 TVRENSFGGNQIT
-1610 GIVGANESSS
+1610 GIVAANESSS
-1620 EARTIYGT
+1620 EARTVYGT
-1628 VRMIADPAHLPALPS
+1628 VRMIAEPAHLPALPS
-1643 TDGKAPNLT
+1643 TDGKSPNLT
-1652 GVSGKPISINVGD
+1652 GVSGKPISINTGD
-1665 DGFTEASNFS
+1665 DGFSSASNFA
-1675 DLGFSVGAFGGRSS
+1675 DLGFSVGSFGGRSS

-1735 NVEDRGVRIHT
+1735 AVEDRGVRIHT

-1799 EDADYASSSTEL
+1799 EDADYAASSTEL

>member
-15 MALNTSGRAQT
+15 MALNTSGRAQAT
-26 VAMQQVSTGKRI
+26 AMQQLSTGKRI

-98 AVNDTNDNAQRSYL
+98 AVNDTNDPQQRGYL

-156 NNQYGDVLINPTS
+156 NNQFGDVLLDPTS

-182 TITFDTSA
+182 TISFNTSA
-190 IPNGAANEIAVVKFN
+190 IP
-205 PLATG
+205 
-210 DDLTIG
+210 
-216 GLTYTAAANNTAAQ
+216 
-230 VAAAFSGLANGYKL
+230 
-244 GDEPVPDPLLG
+244 
-255 AFTGTFKGFSTGT
+255 
-268 TTTETPDEL
+268 
-277 TFTGIPNG
+277 
-285 TNDPNIE
+285 
-292 ITGAGTVSSV
+292 AGTGGTLGSST
-302 VITSGGGG
+302 ITFN
-310 AVDETTK
+310 D
-317 LSFKALTA
+317 LTA
-325 GQTLTLAGLT
+325 GQ
-335 YTAGAGGATA
+335 
-345 KQIAAD
+345 
-351 FADRSN
+351 S
-357 GYAGV
+357 
-362 GGKEPVNG
+362 
-370 TFTGTLNGFSSGSA
+370 
-384 SLGTLTFTS
+384 
-393 ASSGISVDL
+393 
-402 MTIDGTG
+402 
-409 AKPSSLVIKGGNGA
+409 
-423 ENESATVT
+423 
-431 FGALKAGETVTLGG
+431 VTLGG
-445 LTYTAAADTDANTV
+445 LTYTAATGG
-459 ATAFASRP
+459 ATAAQITADFASRANG
-467 DPYAGVAGGLSG
+467 YTAG
-479 TLSGFSTG
+479 TLPLPTNGTFTGTLTDFSTG
-487 DKTGTSV
+487 AVGSV
-494 TFSSSSLAANVKNL
+494 TAGKVTFTRALSSTGLDALPISASTGVTLPAASVISSVAA
-508 PVGGTGSVAS
+508 TGS
-518 IVVTN
+518 
-523 GGNGP
+523 
-528 LDETATLTFNKE
+528 
-540 LLEGDTIT
+540 
-548 IGGLTYTATADSSP
+548 
-562 TDLKTAFSNLHE
+562 
-574 GYNSDD
+574 
-580 TPPAKGLFT
+580 
-589 GSLDGFYSEVV
+589 
-600 AGKLIFK
+600 
-607 SSSAETNVDN
+607 
-617 LAISGTISGVSS
+617 
-629 EPEDLPSV
+629 
-637 IVKNGGPLVL
+637 
-647 NGAGFTGTRTFKFA
+647 GFTGTRTFKFA
-661 GETIKL
+661 GEQISL
-667 QWDSIKNTAG
+667 QWDTIKNAIG
-677 TAVDTTKMLAQIRQQ
+677 TAVDSTKMLNQIKQQ
-692 LQATNQW
+692 LQSTDQFGA
-699 GTGSGRTVEI
+699 GSGRTVEI
-709 SGSKLI
+709 SGSNLV
-715 LTYAAKDGDVQ
+715 LTYAAKDGDVS
-726 SAQLA
+726 SAQLSDA
-731 DTSNDGFFKVGAIE
+731 SNDGFFKVGTLS
-745 VSRNALIQTQEMFDS
+745 VSRNAVTDTQEMFDS
-760 NGRFLKSGNLVI
+760 NGRFLRSGNLVI
-772 EHVDVDNNSTLDIKA
+772 EHVDTDNNGSLDIKA
-787 SFVTPD
+787 LFTTPD

-800 GTFDKTQ
+800 GTFDSTK
-807 GTIKFLK
+807 GTIKFLA

-836 LPLNATNRASD
+836 LPFDAATSPANLN
-847 LDLRNF
+847 LRNF
-853 KLTVDVS
+853 KLSVDVS

-886 PYSPVNNANGSA
+886 PYSPINNANGSA

-907 KAAVGSGPVGES
+907 KASVGSGPVGES
-919 QSITFAGNPI
+919 QAITFSGNPI

-942 SAMENTPAL
+942 TAMENTPAL
-951 ATAKIAEALRSS
+951 ATAKIAETMRTS
-963 AQFGEGSGRKVTYA
+963 AQFGEGSGRKVSYA
-977 PGSTIINVDFPVSDG
+977 PGSTIINVDFPVTDG

-1035 GKSMSG
+1035 GKAMSG

-1073 VRAINLM
+1073 VRAINLIS
-1080 TDKTGVVAEDTGSD
+1080 DKTGVIAEDTGSD

-1106 NIEVTFETTSIAND
+1106 NIEVTFETTSIASD

-1180 VEASVKQVS
+1180 VEPSIKQVS
-1189 SASFSGTP
+1189 SAAFTGPATN
-1197 LPGDKFTLIVNGT
+1197 GDKFTLVVNGT
-1210 THEIEAS
+1210 EHTITATS
-1217 ADSNVLPKFSTLTLQ
+1217 ALTTQ
-1232 GMRDAMVAKFKIDN
+1232 GLRDAMVAKFVADN

-1270 SFTAATAMVPAAGSL
+1270 SFTAATAMVPATGSI

-1290 VQTVVANK
+1290 VQTVVENK
-1298 IAPFKA
+1298 IAPFAA

-1314 IKIRATNA
+1314 VKIRATNA
-1322 ADDIYSNQVASS
+1322 ADDIYSNQIASS

-1348 NTHTPETG
+1348 NTHSPETG

-1374 STQLATW
+1374 STKLATW
-1381 DAAPNE
+1381 DAAPNT
-1387 VKDVNEPVGIQS
+1387 VKAVNEPVGIQS
-1399 LYLNGTEIKIEFKK
+1399 LYLNGTQIKVEFKK

-1427 INTYSGTHGIAASD
+1427 INTYSGTHGIVASD
-1441 NGKGLTLEAPD
+1441 NGKGLTLTAGD

-1474 DEGSSISQ
+1474 DEGSSVSQ
-1482 IAKVKIGG
+1482 ISKVKIGG
-1490 SGFTTGDKVSVNING
+1490 TGFTTGDTVSVNING
-1505 TIITANLTM
+1505 TLITT
-1514 DSSSASAMA
+1514 DSTTAVTDAATMA
-1523 TALMNA
+1523 TALMTAINA
-1529 IADQVSKSIK
+1529 KVSASIT
-1539 LDGDPATV
+1539 LDSNPATL
-1547 ASNKIHMSNLIAYI
+1547 ASAKTHMSNLIAYI

-1576 GSPFSMLGASAS
+1576 GSPFSMLGATAL
-1588 DPLQTVSMG
+1588 DTVQTVSMG
-1597 TVRENNFGRNQIT
+1597 TVRENSFGSNQIT

-1620 EARTIYGT
+1620 EARTVYGT
-1628 VRMIADPAHLPALPS
+1628 VRMIAEPAHLPALPS

-1665 DGFTEASNFS
+1665 DGFSAASNFS
-1675 DLGFSVGAFGGRSS
+1675 DLGFSVGSFGGRSS

-1735 NVEDRGVRIHT
+1735 NVEDRSVRINT

-1792 SASRSQI
+1792 SSSRSQI

-1811 AKTQIMQQAATAVLA
+1811 AKPQIMQQAATAVLA